1 MSDISGVYCIELR
14 FFTSTMLP
22 SALFSQAAIHIL
34 DTGVFIVLPHCM
46 ALLFGHD
53 AMLSSKALCV
63 QRAYLYEM
71 VELTGDFSE
80 ILTLLKDNP
89 RGMSVTE
96 IADAAH
102 INRNTIARYM
112 DNLLMA
118 GRVEMRMFG
127 KAKVF
132 FLSKR
137 VPVSAMLNLS
147 SEMVLL
153 TDSDLTVIQANEAV
167 CSFLSCAENE
177 LVGLPIYEG
186 RGCTLCGE
194 ILTEQ
199 IRTALR
205 GETVR
210 GELRLFKDGE
220 EKTLDQRLYPLVLPD
235 GKPGVTIILD
245 DISERVRAE
254 TALEQSEAMFRR
266 LVETVSDVIWSVDE
280 NAVIQYISPQIES
293 LLGYNPAE
301 MVGKQFSDFM
311 PDGAGKRFTWGILS
325 EISKDNGFSLTQFPL
340 LTRDGEKIYCDFTGT
355 PVVLEEDNSIF
366 LGYNGALSD
375 VSEHRIAEQSAKRWK
390 LFLDAVID
398 NIPGLITV
406 SDLNTHQFYYVN
418 RAAEIFLK
426 KGKPEFMQ
434 TTLMELLA
442 KAGSDEL
449 LETVRTAAS
458 FHQTMQIKETVI
470 TVGGEE
476 KHLSVQVIPM
486 TLSVDREYLILIAED
501 ITEEARDRKRQECLR
516 EFLLTLDG
524 ITAVS
529 DLWSPVLS
537 LLPKI
542 SGFEAAA
549 VYQRSIFDDYLLFR
563 QEGGRFVPSVEI
575 DSIADRIIRKG
586 ETAFFDKH
594 RMDLFPEGT
603 IPLMSAAR
611 ALVVIPVVFR
621 GTAVAC
627 IVLGS
632 SSPLSPDSAL
642 QSILESAAFQI
653 STTASRCF
661 VQEELMRERD
671 RTRKYIELAGVF
683 LAAVSRDGT
692 IEMINRHGA
701 EILGYREEDLVGKN
715 WFETVV
721 PESVRKSRLLAFQQM
736 VSSVGTDDF
745 AQYKGEVLCADG
757 TEKEIFWRSSI
768 LREECGAVSGIVTS
782 GELI

>member
-1 MSDISGVYCIELR
+1 
-14 FFTSTMLP
+14 
-22 SALFSQAAIHIL
+22 
-34 DTGVFIVLPHCM
+34 
-46 ALLFGHD
+46 
-53 AMLSSKALCV
+53 
-63 QRAYLYEM
+63 M
-71 VELTGDFSE
+71 VELTGDFSD

-153 TDSDLTVIQANEAV
+153 TDSDLNVIQANEAV
-167 CSFLSCAENE
+167 FSFLSCSEDE
-177 LVGLPIYEG
+177 LVGHPIYEG

-199 IRTALR
+199 IRTALQ

-245 DISERVRAE
+245 DITERVKTE
-254 TALEQSEAMFRR
+254 TALEQSESMFRR

-280 NAVIQYISPQIES
+280 NSRIQYISPLIEA
-293 LLGYNPAE
+293 LLGYHPDE
-301 MVGKQFSDFM
+301 MTGKLFSDFM
-311 PDGAGKRFTWGILS
+311 PEGAGCRFAWGVLS
-325 EISKDNGFSLTQFPL
+325 EISKENGFTLIQFPL
-340 LTRDGEKIYCDFTGT
+340 LTKDGHKIYCDFTGT
-355 PVVLEEDNSIF
+355 PIVLEEDIEIF
-366 LGYNGALSD
+366 LGYNGALRD
-375 VSEHRIAEQSAKRWK
+375 VSDQRQAEQSAKRWK
-390 LFLDAVID
+390 SFLDAVID

-418 RAAEIFLK
+418 HAAAAFLRR
-426 KGKPEFMQ
+426 GKQEFMQ
-434 TTLMELLA
+434 IKLPELLVECGA
-442 KAGSDEL
+442 DEL
-449 LETVRTAAS
+449 LDTLETAVS
-458 FHQTMQIKETVI
+458 FKQTVNVKETVI
-470 TVGGEE
+470 TVGGEQ
-476 KHLSVQVIPM
+476 KHLSMQMIPM

-501 ITEEARDRKRQECLR
+501 ITEEVHDRTRQEHLR
-516 EFLLTLDG
+516 EFLSTLDG

-529 DLWSPVLS
+529 DIWEPVLN

-563 QEGGRFVPSVEI
+563 QEGGRFVPSVEP

-586 ETAFFDKH
+586 EPAVFDKH

-603 IPLMSAAR
+603 IPLMSDAR
-611 ALVVIPVVFR
+611 ALVLMPVVFR
-621 GTAVAC
+621 GRTVAC
-627 IVLGS
+627 VVLGS
-632 SSPLSPDSAL
+632 SSPQCPDASL
-642 QSILESAAFQI
+642 QSILEASAFQI

-661 VQEELMRERD
+661 VQDELMRERD

-692 IEMINRHGA
+692 IEMINHHGA
-701 EILGYREEDLVGKN
+701 EILGYCEEDLIGKN

-721 PESVRKSRLLAFQQM
+721 PESVRESRLLAFQQM
-736 VSSVGTDDF
+736 VSSVTTEDF
-745 AQYKGEVLCADG
+745 AQYKGAVLCADG
-757 TEKEIFWRSSI
+757 TEKEILWKSSI

-782 GELI
+782 GELIQQKPSIS

>member
-1 MSDISGVYCIELR
+1 
-14 FFTSTMLP
+14 
-22 SALFSQAAIHIL
+22 
-34 DTGVFIVLPHCM
+34 
-46 ALLFGHD
+46 
-53 AMLSSKALCV
+53 
-63 QRAYLYEM
+63 M
-71 VELTGDFSE
+71 VELTGDFSD

-153 TDSDLTVIQANEAV
+153 TDSDLNVIQANEAV
-167 CSFLSCAENE
+167 FSFLSCSEDE
-177 LVGLPIYEG
+177 LVGHPIYEG

-199 IRTALR
+199 IRTALQ

-245 DISERVRAE
+245 DITERVKTE
-254 TALEQSEAMFRR
+254 TALEQSESMFRR

-280 NAVIQYISPQIES
+280 NSRIQYISPQIEA
-293 LLGYNPAE
+293 LLGYHPDE
-301 MVGKQFSDFM
+301 MTGKLFSDFM
-311 PDGAGKRFTWGILS
+311 PEGAGCRFAWGVLS
-325 EISKDNGFSLTQFPL
+325 EISKENGFTLIQFPL
-340 LTRDGEKIYCDFTGT
+340 LTKDGHKIYCDFTGT
-355 PVVLEEDNSIF
+355 PIVLEEDREIF
-366 LGYNGALSD
+366 LGYNGALRD
-375 VSEHRIAEQSAKRWK
+375 VSDQRQAEQSAKRWK
-390 LFLDAVID
+390 SFLDAVID

-418 RAAEIFLK
+418 HAAAAFLRR
-426 KGKPEFMQ
+426 GKQEFMQ
-434 TTLMELLA
+434 IKLPELLVECGA
-442 KAGSDEL
+442 DKL
-449 LETVRTAAS
+449 LDTVETAVS
-458 FHQTMQIKETVI
+458 FKQTVNVKETVI
-470 TVGGEE
+470 TVGGEQ
-476 KHLSVQVIPM
+476 KHLSMQMIPM

-501 ITEEARDRKRQECLR
+501 ITEEVHDRTRQEYLR
-516 EFLLTLDG
+516 EFLSTLDG

-529 DLWSPVLS
+529 DIWEPVLN

-563 QEGGRFVPSVEI
+563 QEGGRFVPSVEP

-586 ETAFFDKH
+586 EPAVFDKH

-603 IPLMSAAR
+603 IPLMSDAR
-611 ALVVIPVVFR
+611 ALVLMPVVFR
-621 GTAVAC
+621 GRTVAC
-627 IVLGS
+627 VVLGS
-632 SSPLSPDSAL
+632 SSPQCPDASL
-642 QSILESAAFQI
+642 QSILEASAFQI

-661 VQEELMRERD
+661 VQDELMRERD

-692 IEMINRHGA
+692 IEMINHHGA
-701 EILGYREEDLVGKN
+701 EILGYCEEDLIGKN

-721 PESVRKSRLLAFQQM
+721 PESVRESRLLAFQQM
-736 VSSVGTDDF
+736 VSSVTTEDF
-745 AQYKGEVLCADG
+745 AQYKGAVLCADG
-757 TEKEIFWRSSI
+757 TEKEILWKSSI

-782 GELI
+782 GELIQQKPSIS

>member
-1 MSDISGVYCIELR
+1 
-14 FFTSTMLP
+14 
-22 SALFSQAAIHIL
+22 
-34 DTGVFIVLPHCM
+34 
-46 ALLFGHD
+46 
-53 AMLSSKALCV
+53 
-63 QRAYLYEM
+63 M
-71 VELTGDFSE
+71 VELTGDFSD

-147 SEMVLL
+147 SDMVLL
-153 TDSDLTVIQANEAV
+153 TDSDLNVIQANEAV
-167 CSFLSCAENE
+167 FSFLSCSEDE
-177 LVGLPIYEG
+177 LVGHPIYEG

-199 IRTALR
+199 IRTALQ

-245 DISERVRAE
+245 DITERVKTE
-254 TALEQSEAMFRR
+254 TALEQSESMFRR

-280 NAVIQYISPQIES
+280 NSRIQYISPQIEA
-293 LLGYNPAE
+293 LLGYHPDE
-301 MVGKQFSDFM
+301 MTGKLFSDFM
-311 PDGAGKRFTWGILS
+311 PEGAGCRFAWGVLS
-325 EISKDNGFSLTQFPL
+325 EISKENGFTLIQFPL
-340 LTRDGEKIYCDFTGT
+340 LTKDGHKIYCDFTGT
-355 PVVLEEDNSIF
+355 PIVLEEDIEIF
-366 LGYNGALSD
+366 LGYNGALRD
-375 VSEHRIAEQSAKRWK
+375 VSDQRQAEQSAKRWK
-390 LFLDAVID
+390 SFLDAVID

-418 RAAEIFLK
+418 HAAAAFLRR
-426 KGKPEFMQ
+426 GKQEFMQ
-434 TTLMELLA
+434 IKLPELLVECGA
-442 KAGSDEL
+442 DEL
-449 LETVRTAAS
+449 LDTLETAVS
-458 FHQTMQIKETVI
+458 FKQTVNVKETVI
-470 TVGGEE
+470 TVGGEQ
-476 KHLSVQVIPM
+476 KHLSMQMIPM

-501 ITEEARDRKRQECLR
+501 ITEEVHDRTRQEYLR
-516 EFLLTLDG
+516 EFLSTLDG

-529 DLWSPVLS
+529 DIWEPVLN

-563 QEGGRFVPSVEI
+563 QEGGRFVPSVEP

-586 ETAFFDKH
+586 EPAVFDKH

-603 IPLMSAAR
+603 IPLMSDAR
-611 ALVVIPVVFR
+611 ALVLMPVVFR
-621 GTAVAC
+621 GRAVAC
-627 IVLGS
+627 VVLGS
-632 SSPLSPDSAL
+632 SSPQCPDASL
-642 QSILESAAFQI
+642 QSILEASAFQI

-661 VQEELMRERD
+661 VQDELMRERD

-692 IEMINRHGA
+692 IEMINHHGA
-701 EILGYREEDLVGKN
+701 EILGYCEEDLIGKN

-721 PESVRKSRLLAFQQM
+721 PESVRESRLLAFQQM
-736 VSSVGTDDF
+736 VSSVTTEDF
-745 AQYKGEVLCADG
+745 AQYKGAVLCADG
-757 TEKEIFWRSSI
+757 TEKEILWKSSI

-782 GELI
+782 GELIQQKPSIS

>member
-1 MSDISGVYCIELR
+1 
-14 FFTSTMLP
+14 
-22 SALFSQAAIHIL
+22 
-34 DTGVFIVLPHCM
+34 
-46 ALLFGHD
+46 
-53 AMLSSKALCV
+53 
-63 QRAYLYEM
+63 M
-71 VELTGDFSE
+71 VELTGDFSD

-153 TDSDLTVIQANEAV
+153 TDSDLNVIQANEAV
-167 CSFLSCAENE
+167 FSFLSCSEDE
-177 LVGLPIYEG
+177 LVGHPIYEG

-199 IRTALR
+199 IRTALQ

-245 DISERVRAE
+245 DITERVKTE
-254 TALEQSEAMFRR
+254 TALEQSESMFRR

-280 NAVIQYISPQIES
+280 NSRIQYISPQIEA
-293 LLGYNPAE
+293 LLGYHPDE
-301 MVGKQFSDFM
+301 MTGKLFSDFM
-311 PDGAGKRFTWGILS
+311 PEGAGCRFAWGVLS
-325 EISKDNGFSLTQFPL
+325 EISKENGFTLIQFPL
-340 LTRDGEKIYCDFTGT
+340 LTKDGHKIYCDFTGT
-355 PVVLEEDNSIF
+355 PIVLEEDREIF
-366 LGYNGALSD
+366 LGYNGALRD
-375 VSEHRIAEQSAKRWK
+375 VSDQRQAEQSAKRWK
-390 LFLDAVID
+390 SFLDAVID

-418 RAAEIFLK
+418 HAAAAFLRR
-426 KGKPEFMQ
+426 GKQEFMQ
-434 TTLMELLA
+434 IKLPELLVECGA
-442 KAGSDEL
+442 DKL
-449 LETVRTAAS
+449 LDTVETAVS
-458 FHQTMQIKETVI
+458 FKQTVNVKETVI
-470 TVGGEE
+470 TVGGEQ
-476 KHLSVQVIPM
+476 KHLSMQMIPM

-501 ITEEARDRKRQECLR
+501 ITEEVHDRTRQEYLR
-516 EFLLTLDG
+516 EFLSTLDG

-529 DLWSPVLS
+529 DIWEPVLN

-549 VYQRSIFDDYLLFR
+549 IYQRSIFDDYLLFR
-563 QEGGRFVPSVEI
+563 QEGGRFVPSVEP

-586 ETAFFDKH
+586 EPAVFDKH

-603 IPLMSAAR
+603 IPLMSDAR
-611 ALVVIPVVFR
+611 ALVLMPVVFR
-621 GTAVAC
+621 GRTVAC
-627 IVLGS
+627 VVLGS
-632 SSPLSPDSAL
+632 SSPQCPDASL
-642 QSILESAAFQI
+642 QSILEASAFQI

-661 VQEELMRERD
+661 VQDELMRERD

-692 IEMINRHGA
+692 IEMINHHGA
-701 EILGYREEDLVGKN
+701 EILGYCEEDLIGKN

-721 PESVRKSRLLAFQQM
+721 PESVRESRLLAFQQM
-736 VSSVGTDDF
+736 VSSVTTEDF
-745 AQYKGEVLCADG
+745 AQYKGAVLCADG
-757 TEKEIFWRSSI
+757 TEKEILWKSSI

-782 GELI
+782 GELIQQKPSIS

>member
-1 MSDISGVYCIELR
+1 
-14 FFTSTMLP
+14 
-22 SALFSQAAIHIL
+22 
-34 DTGVFIVLPHCM
+34 
-46 ALLFGHD
+46 
-53 AMLSSKALCV
+53 
-63 QRAYLYEM
+63 M
-71 VELTGDFSE
+71 VELTGDFSD

-153 TDSDLTVIQANEAV
+153 TDSDLNVIQANEAV
-167 CSFLSCAENE
+167 FSFLSCSEDE
-177 LVGLPIYEG
+177 LVGHPIYEG

-199 IRTALR
+199 IRTALQ

-245 DISERVRAE
+245 DITERVKTE
-254 TALEQSEAMFRR
+254 TALEQSESMFRR

-280 NAVIQYISPQIES
+280 NSRIQYISPQIEA
-293 LLGYNPAE
+293 LLGYHPDE
-301 MVGKQFSDFM
+301 MTGKLFSDFM
-311 PDGAGKRFTWGILS
+311 PEGAGCRFAWSVLS
-325 EISKDNGFSLTQFPL
+325 EISKENGFTLIQFPL
-340 LTRDGEKIYCDFTGT
+340 LTKDGHKIYCDFTGT
-355 PVVLEEDNSIF
+355 PIVLEEDREIF
-366 LGYNGALSD
+366 LGYNGALRD
-375 VSEHRIAEQSAKRWK
+375 VSDQRQAEQSAKRWK
-390 LFLDAVID
+390 SFLDAVID

-418 RAAEIFLK
+418 HAAAAFLRR
-426 KGKPEFMQ
+426 GKQEFMQ
-434 TTLMELLA
+434 IKLPGLLVECGA
-442 KAGSDEL
+442 DEL
-449 LETVRTAAS
+449 LDTLETAVS
-458 FHQTMQIKETVI
+458 FKQTVNVKETVI
-470 TVGGEE
+470 TVGGEQ
-476 KHLSVQVIPM
+476 KHLSMQMIPM

-501 ITEEARDRKRQECLR
+501 ITEEVHDRTRQEYLR
-516 EFLLTLDG
+516 EFLSTLDG

-529 DLWSPVLS
+529 DIWEPVLN

-563 QEGGRFVPSVEI
+563 QEGGRFVPSVEP

-586 ETAFFDKH
+586 EPAVFDKH

-603 IPLMSAAR
+603 IPLMSDAR
-611 ALVVIPVVFR
+611 ALVLMPVVFR
-621 GTAVAC
+621 GRTVAC
-627 IVLGS
+627 VVLGS
-632 SSPLSPDSAL
+632 SSPQCPDASL
-642 QSILESAAFQI
+642 QSILEASAFQI

-661 VQEELMRERD
+661 VQDELMRERD

-692 IEMINRHGA
+692 IEMINHHGA
-701 EILGYREEDLVGKN
+701 EILGYCEEDLIGKN

-721 PESVRKSRLLAFQQM
+721 PESVRESRLLAFQQM
-736 VSSVGTDDF
+736 VSSVTTEDF
-745 AQYKGEVLCADG
+745 AQYKGAVLCADG
-757 TEKEIFWRSSI
+757 TEKEILWKSSI

-782 GELI
+782 GELIQQKPSIS

>member
-1 MSDISGVYCIELR
+1 
-14 FFTSTMLP
+14 
-22 SALFSQAAIHIL
+22 
-34 DTGVFIVLPHCM
+34 
-46 ALLFGHD
+46 
-53 AMLSSKALCV
+53 
-63 QRAYLYEM
+63 M
-71 VELTGDFSE
+71 VELTGDFSD

-153 TDSDLTVIQANEAV
+153 TDSDLNVIQANEAV
-167 CSFLSCAENE
+167 FSFLSCSEDE
-177 LVGLPIYEG
+177 LVGHPIYEG

-199 IRTALR
+199 IRTALQ

-245 DISERVRAE
+245 DITERVKTE
-254 TALEQSEAMFRR
+254 TALEQSESMFRR
-266 LVETVSDVIWSVDE
+266 LVETVSDVIWSIDE
-280 NAVIQYISPQIES
+280 NSRIQYISPQIEA
-293 LLGYNPAE
+293 LLGYHPDE
-301 MVGKQFSDFM
+301 MTGKLFSDFM
-311 PDGAGKRFTWGILS
+311 PEGAGCRFAWGVLS
-325 EISKDNGFSLTQFPL
+325 EISKENGFTLIQFPL
-340 LTRDGEKIYCDFTGT
+340 LTKDGHKIYCDFTGT
-355 PVVLEEDNSIF
+355 PIVLEEDIEIF
-366 LGYNGALSD
+366 LGYNGALRD
-375 VSEHRIAEQSAKRWK
+375 VSDQRQAEQSAKRWK
-390 LFLDAVID
+390 SFLDAVID

-418 RAAEIFLK
+418 HAAAAFLRR
-426 KGKPEFMQ
+426 GKQEFMQ
-434 TTLMELLA
+434 IKLPELLVECGA
-442 KAGSDEL
+442 DEL
-449 LETVRTAAS
+449 LDTLETAVS
-458 FHQTMQIKETVI
+458 FKQTVNVKETVI
-470 TVGGEE
+470 TVGGEQ
-476 KHLSVQVIPM
+476 KHLSMQMIPM

-501 ITEEARDRKRQECLR
+501 ITEEVHDRTRQEYLR
-516 EFLLTLDG
+516 EFLSTLDG

-529 DLWSPVLS
+529 DIWEPVLN

-563 QEGGRFVPSVEI
+563 QEGGRFVPSVEP

-586 ETAFFDKH
+586 EPAVFDKH

-603 IPLMSAAR
+603 IPLMNDAR
-611 ALVVIPVVFR
+611 ALVLMPVVFR
-621 GTAVAC
+621 GRTVAC
-627 IVLGS
+627 VVLGS
-632 SSPLSPDSAL
+632 SSPQCPDASL
-642 QSILESAAFQI
+642 QSILEASAFQI

-661 VQEELMRERD
+661 VQDELMRERD

-692 IEMINRHGA
+692 IEMINHHGA
-701 EILGYREEDLVGKN
+701 EILGYCEEDLIGKN

-721 PESVRKSRLLAFQQM
+721 PESVRESRLLAFQQM
-736 VSSVGTDDF
+736 VSSVTTEDF
-745 AQYKGEVLCADG
+745 AQYKGAVLCADG
-757 TEKEIFWRSSI
+757 TEKEILWKSSI

-782 GELI
+782 GELIQQKPSIS

>member
-1 MSDISGVYCIELR
+1 
-14 FFTSTMLP
+14 
-22 SALFSQAAIHIL
+22 
-34 DTGVFIVLPHCM
+34 
-46 ALLFGHD
+46 
-53 AMLSSKALCV
+53 
-63 QRAYLYEM
+63 M
-71 VELTGDFSE
+71 VELTGDFSD

-153 TDSDLTVIQANEAV
+153 TDSDLNVIQANEAV
-167 CSFLSCAENE
+167 FSFLSCSEDE
-177 LVGLPIYEG
+177 LVGHPIYEG

-199 IRTALR
+199 IRTALQ

-245 DISERVRAE
+245 DITERVKTE
-254 TALEQSEAMFRR
+254 TALEQSESMFRR

-280 NAVIQYISPQIES
+280 NSRIQYISPQIEA
-293 LLGYNPAE
+293 LLGYHPDE
-301 MVGKQFSDFM
+301 MTGKLFSDFM
-311 PDGAGKRFTWGILS
+311 PEGAGCRFAWGVLS
-325 EISKDNGFSLTQFPL
+325 EISKENGFTLIQFPL
-340 LTRDGEKIYCDFTGT
+340 LTKDGHKIYCDFTGT
-355 PVVLEEDNSIF
+355 PIVLEEDREIF
-366 LGYNGALSD
+366 LGYNGALRD
-375 VSEHRIAEQSAKRWK
+375 VSDQRQAEQSAKRWK
-390 LFLDAVID
+390 SFLDAVID

-418 RAAEIFLK
+418 HAAAAFLRR
-426 KGKPEFMQ
+426 GKQEFMQ
-434 TTLMELLA
+434 IKLPELLVECGA
-442 KAGSDEL
+442 DEL
-449 LETVRTAAS
+449 LDTLETAVS
-458 FHQTMQIKETVI
+458 FKQTVNVKETVI
-470 TVGGEE
+470 TVGGEQ
-476 KHLSVQVIPM
+476 KHLSMQMIPM

-501 ITEEARDRKRQECLR
+501 ITEEVHDRTRQEYLR
-516 EFLLTLDG
+516 EFLSTLDG

-529 DLWSPVLS
+529 DIWEPVLN

-563 QEGGRFVPSVEI
+563 QEGGRFVPSVEP

-586 ETAFFDKH
+586 EPAVFDKH

-603 IPLMSAAR
+603 IPLMSDAR
-611 ALVVIPVVFR
+611 ALVLMPVVFR
-621 GTAVAC
+621 GRTVAC
-627 IVLGS
+627 VVLGS
-632 SSPLSPDSAL
+632 SSPQCPDASL
-642 QSILESAAFQI
+642 QSILEASAFQI

-661 VQEELMRERD
+661 VQDELMRERD

-692 IEMINRHGA
+692 IEMINHHGA
-701 EILGYREEDLVGKN
+701 EILGYREEDLIGKN

-721 PESVRKSRLLAFQQM
+721 PESVRESRLLAFQQM
-736 VSSVGTDDF
+736 VSSVTTEDF
-745 AQYKGEVLCADG
+745 AQYKGAVLCADG
-757 TEKEIFWRSSI
+757 TEKEILWKSSI

-782 GELI
+782 GELIQQKPSIS

>member
-1 MSDISGVYCIELR
+1 
-14 FFTSTMLP
+14 
-22 SALFSQAAIHIL
+22 
-34 DTGVFIVLPHCM
+34 
-46 ALLFGHD
+46 
-53 AMLSSKALCV
+53 
-63 QRAYLYEM
+63 M
-71 VELTGDFSE
+71 VELTGDFSD

-153 TDSDLTVIQANEAV
+153 TDSELNVIQANEAV
-167 CSFLSCAENE
+167 FSFLSCSEDE
-177 LVGLPIYEG
+177 LVGHPIYEG

-199 IRTALR
+199 IRTALQ

-245 DISERVRAE
+245 DITERVKTE
-254 TALEQSEAMFRR
+254 TALEQSESMFRR

-280 NAVIQYISPQIES
+280 NSRIQYISPQIEA
-293 LLGYNPAE
+293 LLGYHPDE
-301 MVGKQFSDFM
+301 MTGKPFSDFM
-311 PDGAGKRFTWGILS
+311 PEGAGCRFAWGVLS
-325 EISKDNGFSLTQFPL
+325 EISKENGFTLIQFPL
-340 LTRDGEKIYCDFTGT
+340 LTKDGHKIYCDFTGT
-355 PVVLEEDNSIF
+355 PIVLEEDREIF
-366 LGYNGALSD
+366 LGYNGALRD
-375 VSEHRIAEQSAKRWK
+375 VSDQRQAEQSAKRWK
-390 LFLDAVID
+390 SFLDAVID

-418 RAAEIFLK
+418 HAAAAFLRR
-426 KGKPEFMQ
+426 GKQEFMQ
-434 TTLMELLA
+434 IKLPELLVECGA
-442 KAGSDEL
+442 DEL
-449 LETVRTAAS
+449 LDTLETAVS
-458 FHQTMQIKETVI
+458 FKQTVNVKETVI
-470 TVGGEE
+470 TVGGEQ
-476 KHLSVQVIPM
+476 KHLSMQMIPM

-501 ITEEARDRKRQECLR
+501 ITEEVHDRTRQEYLR
-516 EFLLTLDG
+516 EFLSTLDG

-529 DLWSPVLS
+529 DIWEPVLN

-563 QEGGRFVPSVEI
+563 QEGGRFVPSVEP

-586 ETAFFDKH
+586 EPAVFDKH

-603 IPLMSAAR
+603 IPLMSDAR
-611 ALVVIPVVFR
+611 ALVLMPVVFR
-621 GTAVAC
+621 GRTVAC
-627 IVLGS
+627 VVLGS
-632 SSPLSPDSAL
+632 SSPQCPDASL
-642 QSILESAAFQI
+642 QSILEASAFQI

-661 VQEELMRERD
+661 VQDELMRERD

-692 IEMINRHGA
+692 IEMINHHGA
-701 EILGYREEDLVGKN
+701 EILGYCEEDLIGKN

-721 PESVRKSRLLAFQQM
+721 PESVRESRLLAFQQM
-736 VSSVGTDDF
+736 VSSVTTEDF
-745 AQYKGEVLCADG
+745 AQYKGAVLCADG
-757 TEKEIFWRSSI
+757 TEKEILWKSSI

-782 GELI
+782 GELIQQKPSIS

>member
-1 MSDISGVYCIELR
+1 
-14 FFTSTMLP
+14 
-22 SALFSQAAIHIL
+22 
-34 DTGVFIVLPHCM
+34 
-46 ALLFGHD
+46 
-53 AMLSSKALCV
+53 
-63 QRAYLYEM
+63 M
-71 VELTGDFSE
+71 VELTGDFSD

-153 TDSDLTVIQANEAV
+153 TDSDLNVIQANEAV
-167 CSFLSCAENE
+167 FSFLSCSEDE
-177 LVGLPIYEG
+177 LVGHPIYEG

-199 IRTALR
+199 IRTALQ

-245 DISERVRAE
+245 DITERVKTE
-254 TALEQSEAMFRR
+254 TALEQSESMFRR

-280 NAVIQYISPQIES
+280 NSRIQYISPQIEA
-293 LLGYNPAE
+293 LLGYHPDE
-301 MVGKQFSDFM
+301 MTGKLFSDFM
-311 PDGAGKRFTWGILS
+311 PEGAGCRFAWGVLS
-325 EISKDNGFSLTQFPL
+325 EISKENGFTLIQFPL
-340 LTRDGEKIYCDFTGT
+340 LTKDGHKIYCDFTGT
-355 PVVLEEDNSIF
+355 PIVLEEDREIF
-366 LGYNGALSD
+366 LGYNGALRD
-375 VSEHRIAEQSAKRWK
+375 VSDQRQAEQSAKRWK
-390 LFLDAVID
+390 SFLDAVID

-418 RAAEIFLK
+418 HAAAAFLRR
-426 KGKPEFMQ
+426 GKQEFMQ
-434 TTLMELLA
+434 IKLPELLVECGA
-442 KAGSDEL
+442 DEL
-449 LETVRTAAS
+449 LDTLETAVS
-458 FHQTMQIKETVI
+458 FKQTVNVKETVI
-470 TVGGEE
+470 TVGGEQ
-476 KHLSVQVIPM
+476 KHLSMQMIPM

-501 ITEEARDRKRQECLR
+501 ITEEVHDRTRQEYLR
-516 EFLLTLDG
+516 EFLSTLDG

-529 DLWSPVLS
+529 DIWEPVLN

-563 QEGGRFVPSVEI
+563 QEGGRFVPSVEP

-586 ETAFFDKH
+586 EPAVFDKH
-594 RMDLFPEGT
+594 RMDLFPEST
-603 IPLMSAAR
+603 IPLMSDAR
-611 ALVVIPVVFR
+611 ALVLMPVVFR
-621 GTAVAC
+621 GRTVAC
-627 IVLGS
+627 VVLGS
-632 SSPLSPDSAL
+632 SSPQCPDASL
-642 QSILESAAFQI
+642 QSILEASAFQI

-661 VQEELMRERD
+661 VQDELMRERD

-692 IEMINRHGA
+692 IEMINHHGA
-701 EILGYREEDLVGKN
+701 EILGYCEEDLIGKN

-721 PESVRKSRLLAFQQM
+721 PESVRESRLLAFQQM
-736 VSSVGTDDF
+736 VSSVTTEDF
-745 AQYKGEVLCADG
+745 AQYKGAVLCADG
-757 TEKEIFWRSSI
+757 TEKEILWKSSI

-782 GELI
+782 GELIQQKPSIS

>member
-1 MSDISGVYCIELR
+1 
-14 FFTSTMLP
+14 
-22 SALFSQAAIHIL
+22 
-34 DTGVFIVLPHCM
+34 
-46 ALLFGHD
+46 
-53 AMLSSKALCV
+53 
-63 QRAYLYEM
+63 M
-71 VELTGDFSE
+71 VELTGDFSD

-153 TDSDLTVIQANEAV
+153 TDSDLNVIQANEAV
-167 CSFLSCAENE
+167 FSFLSCSEDE
-177 LVGLPIYEG
+177 LVGHPIYEG

-199 IRTALR
+199 IRTALQ

-245 DISERVRAE
+245 DITERVKTE
-254 TALEQSEAMFRR
+254 TALEQSESMFRR

-280 NAVIQYISPQIES
+280 NSRIQYISPQIEA
-293 LLGYNPAE
+293 LLGYHPDE
-301 MVGKQFSDFM
+301 MTGKLFSDFM
-311 PDGAGKRFTWGILS
+311 PEGAGCRFAWGVLS
-325 EISKDNGFSLTQFPL
+325 EISKENGFTLIQFPL
-340 LTRDGEKIYCDFTGT
+340 LTKDGHKIYCDFTGT
-355 PVVLEEDNSIF
+355 PIVLEEDREIF
-366 LGYNGALSD
+366 LGYNGALRD
-375 VSEHRIAEQSAKRWK
+375 VSDQRQAEQSAKRWK
-390 LFLDAVID
+390 SFLDAVID

-418 RAAEIFLK
+418 HAAAAFLRR
-426 KGKPEFMQ
+426 GKQEFMQ
-434 TTLMELLA
+434 IKLPELLVECGA
-442 KAGSDEL
+442 DEL
-449 LETVRTAAS
+449 LDTLETAVS
-458 FHQTMQIKETVI
+458 FKQTVNVKETVI
-470 TVGGEE
+470 TVGGEQ
-476 KHLSVQVIPM
+476 KHLSMQMIPM

-501 ITEEARDRKRQECLR
+501 ITEEVHDRTRQEYLR
-516 EFLLTLDG
+516 EFLSTLDG

-529 DLWSPVLS
+529 DIWEPVLN

-563 QEGGRFVPSVEI
+563 QEGGRFVPSVEP

-586 ETAFFDKH
+586 EPAVFDKH

-603 IPLMSAAR
+603 IPLMSDAR
-611 ALVVIPVVFR
+611 ALVLMPVVFR
-621 GTAVAC
+621 GRTVAC
-627 IVLGS
+627 VVLGS
-632 SSPLSPDSAL
+632 SSPQCPDASL
-642 QSILESAAFQI
+642 QSILEASAFQI

-661 VQEELMRERD
+661 VQDELMRERD

-692 IEMINRHGA
+692 IEMINHHGA
-701 EILGYREEDLVGKN
+701 EILGYCEEDLIGKN

-721 PESVRKSRLLAFQQM
+721 PESVRESRLLAFQQM
-736 VSSVGTDDF
+736 VSSVTTEDF
-745 AQYKGEVLCADG
+745 AQYKGAVLCADG
-757 TEKEIFWRSSI
+757 TEKEILWKSSI

-782 GELI
+782 GELIQQKPSIS

>member
-1 MSDISGVYCIELR
+1 
-14 FFTSTMLP
+14 
-22 SALFSQAAIHIL
+22 
-34 DTGVFIVLPHCM
+34 
-46 ALLFGHD
+46 
-53 AMLSSKALCV
+53 
-63 QRAYLYEM
+63 M
-71 VELTGDFSE
+71 VELTGDFSD

-153 TDSDLTVIQANEAV
+153 TDSDLNVIQANEAV
-167 CSFLSCAENE
+167 FSFLSCSEDE
-177 LVGLPIYEG
+177 LVGHPIYEG

-199 IRTALR
+199 IRTALQ

-245 DISERVRAE
+245 DITERVKTE
-254 TALEQSEAMFRR
+254 TALEQSESMFRR

-280 NAVIQYISPQIES
+280 NSRIQYISPQIEA
-293 LLGYNPAE
+293 LLGYHPDE
-301 MVGKQFSDFM
+301 MTGKLFSDFM
-311 PDGAGKRFTWGILS
+311 PEGAGCRFAWGVLS
-325 EISKDNGFSLTQFPL
+325 EISKENGFTLIQFPL
-340 LTRDGEKIYCDFTGT
+340 LTKDRHKIYCDFTGT
-355 PVVLEEDNSIF
+355 PIVLEEDREIF
-366 LGYNGALSD
+366 LGYNGALRD
-375 VSEHRIAEQSAKRWK
+375 VSDQRQAEQSAKRWK
-390 LFLDAVID
+390 SFLDAVID

-418 RAAEIFLK
+418 HAAAAFLRR
-426 KGKPEFMQ
+426 GKQEFMQ
-434 TTLMELLA
+434 IKLPELLVECGA
-442 KAGSDEL
+442 DEL
-449 LETVRTAAS
+449 LDTLETAVS
-458 FHQTMQIKETVI
+458 FKQTVNVKETVI
-470 TVGGEE
+470 TVGGEQ
-476 KHLSVQVIPM
+476 KHLSMQMIPM

-501 ITEEARDRKRQECLR
+501 ITEEVHDRTRQEYLR
-516 EFLLTLDG
+516 EFLSTLDG

-529 DLWSPVLS
+529 DIWEPVLN

-549 VYQRSIFDDYLLFR
+549 IYQRSIFDDYLLFR
-563 QEGGRFVPSVEI
+563 QEGGRFVPSVEP

-586 ETAFFDKH
+586 EPAVFDKH

-603 IPLMSAAR
+603 IPLMSDAR
-611 ALVVIPVVFR
+611 ALVLMPVVFR
-621 GTAVAC
+621 GRTVAC
-627 IVLGS
+627 VVLGS
-632 SSPLSPDSAL
+632 SSPQCPDASL
-642 QSILESAAFQI
+642 QSILEASAFQI

-661 VQEELMRERD
+661 VQDELMRERD

-692 IEMINRHGA
+692 IEMINHHGA
-701 EILGYREEDLVGKN
+701 EILGYCEEDLIGKN

-721 PESVRKSRLLAFQQM
+721 PESVRESRLLAFQQM
-736 VSSVGTDDF
+736 VSSVTTEDF
-745 AQYKGEVLCADG
+745 AQYKGAVLCADG
-757 TEKEIFWRSSI
+757 TEKEILWKSSI

-782 GELI
+782 GELIQQKPSIS

>member
-1 MSDISGVYCIELR
+1 
-14 FFTSTMLP
+14 
-22 SALFSQAAIHIL
+22 
-34 DTGVFIVLPHCM
+34 
-46 ALLFGHD
+46 
-53 AMLSSKALCV
+53 
-63 QRAYLYEM
+63 M
-71 VELTGDFSE
+71 VELTGDFSD

-153 TDSDLTVIQANEAV
+153 TDSDLNVIQANEAV
-167 CSFLSCAENE
+167 FSFLSCSEDE
-177 LVGLPIYEG
+177 LVGHPIYEG

-199 IRTALR
+199 IRTALQ

-245 DISERVRAE
+245 DITERVKTE
-254 TALEQSEAMFRR
+254 TALEQSESMFRR

-280 NAVIQYISPQIES
+280 NSRIQYISPQIEA
-293 LLGYNPAE
+293 LLGYHPDE
-301 MVGKQFSDFM
+301 MTGKLFSDFM
-311 PDGAGKRFTWGILS
+311 PEGAGCRFAWGVLS
-325 EISKDNGFSLTQFPL
+325 EISKENGFTLIQFPL
-340 LTRDGEKIYCDFTGT
+340 LTKDGHKIYCDFTGT
-355 PVVLEEDNSIF
+355 PIVLEEDIEIF
-366 LGYNGALSD
+366 LGYNGALRD
-375 VSEHRIAEQSAKRWK
+375 VSDQRQAEQSAKRWK
-390 LFLDAVID
+390 SFLDAVID

-418 RAAEIFLK
+418 HAAAAFLRR
-426 KGKPEFMQ
+426 GKQEFMQ
-434 TTLMELLA
+434 IKLPELLVECGA
-442 KAGSDEL
+442 DEL
-449 LETVRTAAS
+449 LDTLETAVS
-458 FHQTMQIKETVI
+458 FKQTVNVKETVI
-470 TVGGEE
+470 TVGGEQ
-476 KHLSVQVIPM
+476 KHLSMQMIPM

-501 ITEEARDRKRQECLR
+501 ITEEVHDRTRQEYLR
-516 EFLLTLDG
+516 EFLSTLDG

-529 DLWSPVLS
+529 DIWEPVLN

-563 QEGGRFVPSVEI
+563 QEGGRFVPSVEP

-586 ETAFFDKH
+586 EPAVFDKH

-603 IPLMSAAR
+603 IPLMSDAR
-611 ALVVIPVVFR
+611 ALVLMPVVFR
-621 GTAVAC
+621 GRTVAC
-627 IVLGS
+627 VVLGS
-632 SSPLSPDSAL
+632 SSPQCPDASL
-642 QSILESAAFQI
+642 QSILEASAFQI

-661 VQEELMRERD
+661 VQDELMRERD

-692 IEMINRHGA
+692 IEMINHHGA
-701 EILGYREEDLVGKN
+701 EILGYCEEDLIGKN

-721 PESVRKSRLLAFQQM
+721 PESVRESRLLAFLQM
-736 VSSVGTDDF
+736 VSSVTTEDF
-745 AQYKGEVLCADG
+745 AQYKGAVLCADG
-757 TEKEIFWRSSI
+757 TEKEILWKSSI

-782 GELI
+782 GELIQQKPSIS

>member
-1 MSDISGVYCIELR
+1 
-14 FFTSTMLP
+14 
-22 SALFSQAAIHIL
+22 
-34 DTGVFIVLPHCM
+34 
-46 ALLFGHD
+46 
-53 AMLSSKALCV
+53 
-63 QRAYLYEM
+63 M

-80 ILTLLKDNP
+80 ILRLLKDNP

-167 CSFLSCAENE
+167 LSFLSCSEEE
-177 LVGLPIYEG
+177 LVGSPIYEG

-199 IRTALR
+199 IRTALL

-245 DISERVRAE
+245 DITERVQAE
-254 TALEQSEAMFRR
+254 NALEQSEAMFRR
-266 LVETVSDVIWSVDE
+266 MVETISDVIWSVDE
-280 NAVIQYISPQIES
+280 NSKIQYISPQIEY
-293 LLGYNPAE
+293 LLGYRPEE
-301 MVGKQFSDFM
+301 MVGKLFSDFM
-311 PDGAGKRFTWGILS
+311 PEGAGCRFAWGVLS
-325 EISKDNGFSLTQFPL
+325 EVSKENGFSLIQFPL
-340 LTRDGEKIYCDFTGT
+340 LTKSGRKIYCDFTGT
-355 PVVLEEDNSIF
+355 PVVLEEDSEIF
-366 LGYNGALSD
+366 IGYNGALRD
-375 VSEHRIAEQSAKRWK
+375 VSDQRQAEQSSKRWK
-390 LFLDAVID
+390 SFLDAVID

-418 RAAEIFLK
+418 KSAETFLN
-426 KGKPEFMQ
+426 KGRQEFMH
-434 TTLMELLA
+434 TTLPENLTECGA
-442 KAGSDEL
+442 DEL
-449 LETVRTAAS
+449 LDTVETAVS
-458 FHQTMQIKETVI
+458 FRQTMNVKETVI
-470 TVGGEE
+470 TIGDQQ
-476 KHLSVQVIPM
+476 KHLSMQMIPM

-501 ITEEARDRKRQECLR
+501 ITEEVRDRTRQEHLR
-516 EFLLTLDG
+516 EFLSTLDG

-529 DLWSPVLS
+529 DIWEPALT

-563 QEGGRFVPSVEI
+563 QVGGHFVPSVEV

-586 ETAFFDKH
+586 EPAVFDKH

-603 IPLMSAAR
+603 IPLMGDAK
-611 ALVVIPVVFR
+611 ALVLMPVVFR
-621 GTAVAC
+621 GKTVAC
-627 IVLGS
+627 VVLGS
-632 SSPLSPDSAL
+632 SSPQCSDASL
-642 QSILESAAFQI
+642 QSILEASAFQI

-683 LAAVSRDGT
+683 LAAVSRYGT

-701 EILGYREEDLVGKN
+701 EILGYREEDLIGRN

-721 PESVRKSRLLAFQQM
+721 PESVRESRLSAFQQM
-736 VSSVGTDDF
+736 VSSVGAEDF
-745 AQYKGEVLCADG
+745 AQFNGFVLCADG

>member
-1 MSDISGVYCIELR
+1 
-14 FFTSTMLP
+14 
-22 SALFSQAAIHIL
+22 
-34 DTGVFIVLPHCM
+34 
-46 ALLFGHD
+46 
-53 AMLSSKALCV
+53 
-63 QRAYLYEM
+63 M
-71 VELTGDFSE
+71 VELTGDFSD

-153 TDSDLTVIQANEAV
+153 TDSDLNVIQANEAV
-167 CSFLSCAENE
+167 FSFLSCSEDE
-177 LVGLPIYEG
+177 LVGHPIYEG

-199 IRTALR
+199 IRTALQ

-245 DISERVRAE
+245 DITERVKTE
-254 TALEQSEAMFRR
+254 TALEQSESMFRR

-280 NAVIQYISPQIES
+280 NSRIQYISPQIEA
-293 LLGYNPAE
+293 LLGYHPDE
-301 MVGKQFSDFM
+301 MTGKLFSDFM
-311 PDGAGKRFTWGILS
+311 PEGAGCRFAWGVLS
-325 EISKDNGFSLTQFPL
+325 EISKENGFSLIQFPL
-340 LTRDGEKIYCDFTGT
+340 LTKDGHKIYCDFTGT
-355 PVVLEEDNSIF
+355 PIVLEEDIEIF
-366 LGYNGALSD
+366 LGYNGALRD
-375 VSEHRIAEQSAKRWK
+375 VSDQRQAEQSAKRWK
-390 LFLDAVID
+390 SFLDAVID

-418 RAAEIFLK
+418 HAAAAFLRR
-426 KGKPEFMQ
+426 GKQEFMQ
-434 TTLMELLA
+434 IKLPELLVECGA
-442 KAGSDEL
+442 DEL
-449 LETVRTAAS
+449 LDTLETAVS
-458 FHQTMQIKETVI
+458 FKQTVNVKETVI
-470 TVGGEE
+470 TVGGEQ
-476 KHLSVQVIPM
+476 KHLSMQMIPM

-501 ITEEARDRKRQECLR
+501 ITEEVHDRTRQEYLR
-516 EFLLTLDG
+516 EFLSTLDG

-529 DLWSPVLS
+529 DIWEPVLN

-563 QEGGRFVPSVEI
+563 QEGGRFVPSVEP

-586 ETAFFDKH
+586 EPAVFDKH

-603 IPLMSAAR
+603 IPLMSDAR
-611 ALVVIPVVFR
+611 ALVLMPVVFR
-621 GTAVAC
+621 GRTVAC
-627 IVLGS
+627 VVLGS
-632 SSPLSPDSAL
+632 SSPQCPDASL
-642 QSILESAAFQI
+642 QSILEASAFQI

-661 VQEELMRERD
+661 VQDELMRERD

-692 IEMINRHGA
+692 IEMINHHGA
-701 EILGYREEDLVGKN
+701 EILGYCEEDLIGKN

-721 PESVRKSRLLAFQQM
+721 PESVRESRLLAFQQM
-736 VSSVGTDDF
+736 VSSVTTEDF
-745 AQYKGEVLCADG
+745 AQYKGAVLCADG
-757 TEKEIFWRSSI
+757 TEKEILWKSSI

-782 GELI
+782 GELIQQKPSIS

>member
-1 MSDISGVYCIELR
+1 
-14 FFTSTMLP
+14 
-22 SALFSQAAIHIL
+22 
-34 DTGVFIVLPHCM
+34 
-46 ALLFGHD
+46 
-53 AMLSSKALCV
+53 
-63 QRAYLYEM
+63 M

-167 CSFLSCAENE
+167 LSFLSCSEEE
-177 LVGLPIYEG
+177 LVGSPIYEG

-199 IRTALR
+199 IRTALL

-245 DISERVRAE
+245 DITERVQAE
-254 TALEQSEAMFRR
+254 NALEQSEAMFRR
-266 LVETVSDVIWSVDE
+266 MVETISDVIWSVDE
-280 NAVIQYISPQIES
+280 NSKIQYISPQVES
-293 LLGYNPAE
+293 LLGYRPEE
-301 MVGKQFSDFM
+301 MVGKLFSDFM
-311 PDGAGKRFTWGILS
+311 PEGAGCRFAWGVLS
-325 EISKDNGFSLTQFPL
+325 EVSKENGFSLIQFPL
-340 LTRDGEKIYCDFTGT
+340 LTKSGRKIYCDFTGT
-355 PVVLEEDNSIF
+355 PVVLEEDSEIF
-366 LGYNGALSD
+366 LGYNGALRD
-375 VSEHRIAEQSAKRWK
+375 VSDQRQAEQSAKRWK
-390 LFLDAVID
+390 SFLDAVID

-418 RAAEIFLK
+418 KAAETFLQM
-426 KGKPEFMQ
+426 GRQEFMQ
-434 TTLMELLA
+434 TTLPKFLSECGA
-442 KAGSDEL
+442 DEL
-449 LETVRTAAS
+449 LDTVKTATS
-458 FHQTMQIKETVI
+458 FRQTMSVKETVI
-470 TVGGEE
+470 TVGEE
-476 KHLSVQVIPM
+476 QKHLSMQMIPM

-501 ITEEARDRKRQECLR
+501 ITEEVRDRTRQEHLR
-516 EFLLTLDG
+516 EFLSTLDG

-529 DLWSPVLS
+529 DIWEPALT

-563 QEGGRFVPSVEI
+563 QVGGHFVPSVEV

-586 ETAFFDKH
+586 EPAVFDKH

-603 IPLMSAAR
+603 IPIMSDAR
-611 ALVVIPVVFR
+611 ALVLMPVVFR
-621 GTAVAC
+621 GKTVAC
-627 IVLGS
+627 VVLGS
-632 SSPLSPDSAL
+632 SSLQCPDASL
-642 QSILESAAFQI
+642 QSILEASAFQI

-701 EILGYREEDLVGKN
+701 EILGYSVDELIGRN

-721 PESVRKSRLLAFQQM
+721 PESVRESRLSAFQQM
-736 VSSVGTDDF
+736 VSSVGAEDF
-745 AQYKGEVLCADG
+745 AQFNGVVLCADG

>member
-1 MSDISGVYCIELR
+1 
-14 FFTSTMLP
+14 
-22 SALFSQAAIHIL
+22 
-34 DTGVFIVLPHCM
+34 
-46 ALLFGHD
+46 
-53 AMLSSKALCV
+53 
-63 QRAYLYEM
+63 M

-167 CSFLSCAENE
+167 LSFLSCSEEE
-177 LVGLPIYEG
+177 LVGSPIYEG

-199 IRTALR
+199 IRTALL

-210 GELRLFKDGE
+210 GELRLFKNGE

-245 DISERVRAE
+245 DITERVQAE
-254 TALEQSEAMFRR
+254 NALEQSEAMFRHM
-266 LVETVSDVIWSVDE
+266 VETISDVIWSVDE
-280 NAVIQYISPQIES
+280 NSKIQYISPQIEK
-293 LLGYNPAE
+293 LIGYHPDE
-301 MVGKQFSDFM
+301 MIGKLFSDFM
-311 PDGAGKRFTWGILS
+311 PEGAGCRFAWGVLS
-325 EISKDNGFSLTQFPL
+325 EVSKENGFSLIQFPL
-340 LTRDGEKIYCDFTGT
+340 LTKSGRKIYCDFTGT
-355 PVVLEEDNSIF
+355 PVVLEEDSEIF
-366 LGYNGALSD
+366 LGYNGALRD
-375 VSEHRIAEQSAKRWK
+375 VSDQRQAEQSAKRWK
-390 LFLDAVID
+390 SFLDAVID

-418 RAAEIFLK
+418 KAAETFLK
-426 KGKPEFMQ
+426 KGKQEFMQ
-434 TTLMELLA
+434 TTLPAILA
-442 KAGSDEL
+442 ETGADEL
-449 LETVRTAAS
+449 LGTVDTAVS
-458 FHQTMQIKETVI
+458 FKQAMNVKETVI
-470 TVGGEE
+470 TVDREQ
-476 KHLSVQVIPM
+476 KHLSMQMIPM

-501 ITEEARDRKRQECLR
+501 ITEEVRDRTRQEHLR
-516 EFLLTLDG
+516 DFLSTLDG

-529 DLWSPVLS
+529 DIWKPALT

-542 SGFEAAA
+542 SGFEAVA
-549 VYQRSIFDDYLLFR
+549 VYQRSIFDDYLLFK
-563 QEGGRFVPSVEI
+563 QDGGRFVPSVEF

-586 ETAFFDKH
+586 EPVVFDKH

-603 IPLMSAAR
+603 IPLMTDAK
-611 ALVVIPVVFR
+611 ALVLMPVVFR
-621 GTAVAC
+621 GKAVAC
-627 IVLGS
+627 VVLGS
-632 SSPLSPDSAL
+632 SSPQCPDASL
-642 QSILESAAFQI
+642 QSILEASAFQI

-661 VQEELMRERD
+661 VQEELTRERD

-701 EILGYREEDLVGKN
+701 EILGYSVDELIGRN

-721 PESVRKSRLLAFQQM
+721 PESVRESRLSAFQQM
-736 VSSVGTDDF
+736 VSSVYAEDF
-745 AQYKGEVLCADG
+745 AQFSGVVLCADG

>member
-1 MSDISGVYCIELR
+1 
-14 FFTSTMLP
+14 
-22 SALFSQAAIHIL
+22 
-34 DTGVFIVLPHCM
+34 
-46 ALLFGHD
+46 
-53 AMLSSKALCV
+53 
-63 QRAYLYEM
+63 M
-71 VELTGDFSE
+71 VELTGDFSD

-153 TDSDLTVIQANEAV
+153 TDSDLNVIQANEAV
-167 CSFLSCAENE
+167 FSFLSCSEDE
-177 LVGLPIYEG
+177 LVGHPIYEG

-199 IRTALR
+199 IRTALQ

-245 DISERVRAE
+245 DITERVKTE
-254 TALEQSEAMFRR
+254 TALEQSESMFRR

-280 NAVIQYISPQIES
+280 NSRIQYISPQIEA
-293 LLGYNPAE
+293 LLGYHPDE
-301 MVGKQFSDFM
+301 MTGKLFSDFM
-311 PDGAGKRFTWGILS
+311 PEGAGCRFAWGVLS
-325 EISKDNGFSLTQFPL
+325 EISKENGFTLIQFPL
-340 LTRDGEKIYCDFTGT
+340 LTKDGHKIYCDFTGT
-355 PVVLEEDNSIF
+355 PIVLEEDIEIF
-366 LGYNGALSD
+366 LGYNGALRD
-375 VSEHRIAEQSAKRWK
+375 VSDQRQAEQSAKRWK
-390 LFLDAVID
+390 SFLDAVID

-418 RAAEIFLK
+418 HAAAAFLRR
-426 KGKPEFMQ
+426 GKQEFMQ
-434 TTLMELLA
+434 IKLPELLVECGA
-442 KAGSDEL
+442 DEL
-449 LETVRTAAS
+449 LDTLETAVS
-458 FHQTMQIKETVI
+458 FKQTVNVKETVI
-470 TVGGEE
+470 TVGGEQ
-476 KHLSVQVIPM
+476 KHLSMQMIPM

-501 ITEEARDRKRQECLR
+501 ITEEVHDRTRQEHLR
-516 EFLLTLDG
+516 EFLSTLDG

-529 DLWSPVLS
+529 DIWEPVLN

-563 QEGGRFVPSVEI
+563 QEGGRFVPSVEP

-586 ETAFFDKH
+586 EPAVFDKH

-603 IPLMSAAR
+603 IPLMSDAR
-611 ALVVIPVVFR
+611 ALVLMPVVFR
-621 GTAVAC
+621 GRTVAC
-627 IVLGS
+627 VVLGS
-632 SSPLSPDSAL
+632 SSPQCPDASL
-642 QSILESAAFQI
+642 QSILEASAFQI

-661 VQEELMRERD
+661 VQDELMRERD

-692 IEMINRHGA
+692 IEMINHHGA
-701 EILGYREEDLVGKN
+701 EILGYCEEDLIGKN

-721 PESVRKSRLLAFQQM
+721 PESVRESRLLAFQQM
-736 VSSVGTDDF
+736 VSSVTTEDF
-745 AQYKGEVLCADG
+745 AQYKGAVLCADG
-757 TEKEIFWRSSI
+757 TEKEILWKSSI

-782 GELI
+782 GELIQQKPSIS

>member
-1 MSDISGVYCIELR
+1 
-14 FFTSTMLP
+14 
-22 SALFSQAAIHIL
+22 
-34 DTGVFIVLPHCM
+34 
-46 ALLFGHD
+46 
-53 AMLSSKALCV
+53 
-63 QRAYLYEM
+63 M
-71 VELTGDFSE
+71 VELTGDFSD

-153 TDSDLTVIQANEAV
+153 TDSDLNVIQANEAV
-167 CSFLSCAENE
+167 FSFLSCSEDE
-177 LVGLPIYEG
+177 LVGHPIYEG

-199 IRTALR
+199 IRTALQ

-245 DISERVRAE
+245 DITERVKTE
-254 TALEQSEAMFRR
+254 TALEQSESMFRR

-280 NAVIQYISPQIES
+280 NSRIQYISPQIEA
-293 LLGYNPAE
+293 LLGYHPDE
-301 MVGKQFSDFM
+301 MTGKLFSDFM
-311 PDGAGKRFTWGILS
+311 PEGAGCRFAWGVLS
-325 EISKDNGFSLTQFPL
+325 EISKENGFTLIQFPL
-340 LTRDGEKIYCDFTGT
+340 LTKDGHKIYCDFTGT
-355 PVVLEEDNSIF
+355 PIVLEEDREIF
-366 LGYNGALSD
+366 LGYNGALRD
-375 VSEHRIAEQSAKRWK
+375 VSDQRQAEQSAKRWK
-390 LFLDAVID
+390 SFLDAVID

-418 RAAEIFLK
+418 HAAAAFLRR
-426 KGKPEFMQ
+426 GKQEFMQ
-434 TTLMELLA
+434 IKLPELLVECGA
-442 KAGSDEL
+442 DEL
-449 LETVRTAAS
+449 LDTVETAVS
-458 FHQTMQIKETVI
+458 FKQTVNVKETVI
-470 TVGGEE
+470 TVGGEQ
-476 KHLSVQVIPM
+476 KHLSMQMIPM

-501 ITEEARDRKRQECLR
+501 ITEEVHDRTRQEYLR
-516 EFLLTLDG
+516 EFLSTLDG

-529 DLWSPVLS
+529 DIWEPVLN

-563 QEGGRFVPSVEI
+563 QEGGRFVPSVEP

-586 ETAFFDKH
+586 EPAVFDKH

-603 IPLMSAAR
+603 IPLMSDAR
-611 ALVVIPVVFR
+611 ALVLMPVVFR
-621 GTAVAC
+621 GRTVAC
-627 IVLGS
+627 VVLGS
-632 SSPLSPDSAL
+632 SSPQCPDASL
-642 QSILESAAFQI
+642 QSILEASAFQI

-661 VQEELMRERD
+661 VQDELMRERD

-692 IEMINRHGA
+692 IEMINHHGA
-701 EILGYREEDLVGKN
+701 EILGYCEEDLIGKN

-721 PESVRKSRLLAFQQM
+721 PESVRESRLLAFQQM
-736 VSSVGTDDF
+736 VSSVTTEDF
-745 AQYKGEVLCADG
+745 AQYKGAVLCADG
-757 TEKEIFWRSSI
+757 TEKEILWKSSI

-782 GELI
+782 GELIQQKPSIS

>member
-1 MSDISGVYCIELR
+1 
-14 FFTSTMLP
+14 
-22 SALFSQAAIHIL
+22 
-34 DTGVFIVLPHCM
+34 
-46 ALLFGHD
+46 
-53 AMLSSKALCV
+53 
-63 QRAYLYEM
+63 M
-71 VELTGDFSE
+71 VELTGDFSD

-153 TDSDLTVIQANEAV
+153 TDSDLNVIQANEAV
-167 CSFLSCAENE
+167 FSFLSCSEDE
-177 LVGLPIYEG
+177 LVGHPIYEG

-199 IRTALR
+199 IRTALQ

-245 DISERVRAE
+245 DITERVKTE
-254 TALEQSEAMFRR
+254 TALEQSESMFRR

-280 NAVIQYISPQIES
+280 NSRIQYISPQIEA
-293 LLGYNPAE
+293 LLGYHPDE
-301 MVGKQFSDFM
+301 MTGKLFSDFM
-311 PDGAGKRFTWGILS
+311 PDGAGCRFAWGVLS
-325 EISKDNGFSLTQFPL
+325 EISKENGFTLIQFPL
-340 LTRDGEKIYCDFTGT
+340 LTKDGHKIYCDFTGT
-355 PVVLEEDNSIF
+355 PIVLEEDIEIF
-366 LGYNGALSD
+366 LGYNGALRD
-375 VSEHRIAEQSAKRWK
+375 VSDQRQAEQSAKRWK
-390 LFLDAVID
+390 SFLDAVID

-418 RAAEIFLK
+418 HAAAAFLRR
-426 KGKPEFMQ
+426 GKQEFMQ
-434 TTLMELLA
+434 IKLPELLVECGA
-442 KAGSDEL
+442 DEL
-449 LETVRTAAS
+449 LDTLETAVS
-458 FHQTMQIKETVI
+458 FKQTVNVKETVI
-470 TVGGEE
+470 TVGGEQ
-476 KHLSVQVIPM
+476 KHLSMQMIPM

-501 ITEEARDRKRQECLR
+501 ITEEVHDRTRQEYLR
-516 EFLLTLDG
+516 EFLSTLDG

-529 DLWSPVLS
+529 DIWEPVLN

-563 QEGGRFVPSVEI
+563 QEGGRFVPSVEP

-586 ETAFFDKH
+586 EPAVFDKH

-603 IPLMSAAR
+603 IPLMSDAR
-611 ALVVIPVVFR
+611 ALVLMPVVFR
-621 GTAVAC
+621 GRTVAC
-627 IVLGS
+627 VVLGS
-632 SSPLSPDSAL
+632 SSPQCPDASL
-642 QSILESAAFQI
+642 QSILEASAFQI

-661 VQEELMRERD
+661 VQDELMRERD

-692 IEMINRHGA
+692 IEMINHHGA
-701 EILGYREEDLVGKN
+701 EILGYCEEDLIGKN

-721 PESVRKSRLLAFQQM
+721 PESVRESRLSAFQQM
-736 VSSVGTDDF
+736 VSSVTTEDF
-745 AQYKGEVLCADG
+745 AQYKGAVLCADG
-757 TEKEIFWRSSI
+757 TEKEILWKSSI

-782 GELI
+782 GELIQQKPSIS

>member
-1 MSDISGVYCIELR
+1 
-14 FFTSTMLP
+14 
-22 SALFSQAAIHIL
+22 
-34 DTGVFIVLPHCM
+34 
-46 ALLFGHD
+46 
-53 AMLSSKALCV
+53 
-63 QRAYLYEM
+63 M
-71 VELTGDFSE
+71 VELTGDFSD

-153 TDSDLTVIQANEAV
+153 TDSELNVIQANEAV
-167 CSFLSCAENE
+167 FSFLSCSEDE
-177 LVGLPIYEG
+177 LVGHPIYEG

-199 IRTALR
+199 IRTALQ

-245 DISERVRAE
+245 DITERVKTE
-254 TALEQSEAMFRR
+254 TALEQSESMFRR

-280 NAVIQYISPQIES
+280 NSRIQYISPQIEA
-293 LLGYNPAE
+293 LLGYHPDE
-301 MVGKQFSDFM
+301 MTGKLFSDFM
-311 PDGAGKRFTWGILS
+311 PEGAGCRFAWGVLS
-325 EISKDNGFSLTQFPL
+325 EISKENGFTLIQFPL
-340 LTRDGEKIYCDFTGT
+340 LTKDGHKIYCDFTGT
-355 PVVLEEDNSIF
+355 PIVLEEDIEIF
-366 LGYNGALSD
+366 LGYNGALRD
-375 VSEHRIAEQSAKRWK
+375 VSDQRQAEQSAKRWK
-390 LFLDAVID
+390 SFLDAVID

-418 RAAEIFLK
+418 HAAATFLRR
-426 KGKPEFMQ
+426 GKQEFMQ
-434 TTLMELLA
+434 IKLPELLVECGA
-442 KAGSDEL
+442 DEL
-449 LETVRTAAS
+449 LDTLETAVS
-458 FHQTMQIKETVI
+458 FKQTVNVKETVI
-470 TVGGEE
+470 TVGGEQ
-476 KHLSVQVIPM
+476 KHLSMQMIPM

-501 ITEEARDRKRQECLR
+501 ITEEVHDRTRQEYLR
-516 EFLLTLDG
+516 EFLSTLDG

-529 DLWSPVLS
+529 DIWEPVLN

-549 VYQRSIFDDYLLFR
+549 IYQRSIFDDYLLFR
-563 QEGGRFVPSVEI
+563 QEGGRFVPSVEP

-586 ETAFFDKH
+586 EPAVFDKH

-603 IPLMSAAR
+603 IPLMSDAR
-611 ALVVIPVVFR
+611 ALVLMPVVFR
-621 GTAVAC
+621 GRTVAC
-627 IVLGS
+627 VVLGS
-632 SSPLSPDSAL
+632 SSPQCPDASL
-642 QSILESAAFQI
+642 QSILEASAFQI

-661 VQEELMRERD
+661 VQDELMRERD

-692 IEMINRHGA
+692 IEMINHHGA
-701 EILGYREEDLVGKN
+701 EILGYCEEDLIGKN

-721 PESVRKSRLLAFQQM
+721 PESVRESRLLAFQQM
-736 VSSVGTDDF
+736 VSSVTTEDF
-745 AQYKGEVLCADG
+745 AQYKGAVLCADG
-757 TEKEIFWRSSI
+757 TEKEILWKSSI

-782 GELI
+782 GELIQQKPSIS

>member
-1 MSDISGVYCIELR
+1 
-14 FFTSTMLP
+14 
-22 SALFSQAAIHIL
+22 
-34 DTGVFIVLPHCM
+34 
-46 ALLFGHD
+46 
-53 AMLSSKALCV
+53 
-63 QRAYLYEM
+63 M
-71 VELTGDFSE
+71 VELTGDFSD

-153 TDSDLTVIQANEAV
+153 TDSDLNVIQANEAV
-167 CSFLSCAENE
+167 FSFLSCSEDE
-177 LVGLPIYEG
+177 LVGHPIYEG

-199 IRTALR
+199 IRTALQ

-245 DISERVRAE
+245 DITERVKTE
-254 TALEQSEAMFRR
+254 TALEQSESMFRR

-280 NAVIQYISPQIES
+280 NSRIQYISPQIEA
-293 LLGYNPAE
+293 LLGYHPDE
-301 MVGKQFSDFM
+301 MTGKLFSDFM
-311 PDGAGKRFTWGILS
+311 PEGAGCRFAWSVLS
-325 EISKDNGFSLTQFPL
+325 EISKENGFTLIQFPL
-340 LTRDGEKIYCDFTGT
+340 LTKDGHKIYCDFTGT
-355 PVVLEEDNSIF
+355 PIVLEEDREIF
-366 LGYNGALSD
+366 LGYNGALRD
-375 VSEHRIAEQSAKRWK
+375 VSDQRQAEQSAKRWK
-390 LFLDAVID
+390 SFLDAVID

-418 RAAEIFLK
+418 HAAAAFLRR
-426 KGKPEFMQ
+426 GKQEFMQ
-434 TTLMELLA
+434 IKLPELLVECGA
-442 KAGSDEL
+442 DEL
-449 LETVRTAAS
+449 LDTLETAVS
-458 FHQTMQIKETVI
+458 FKQTVNVKETVI
-470 TVGGEE
+470 TVGGEQ
-476 KHLSVQVIPM
+476 KHLSMQMIPM

-501 ITEEARDRKRQECLR
+501 ITEEVHDRTRQEYLR
-516 EFLLTLDG
+516 EFLSTLDG

-529 DLWSPVLS
+529 DIWEPVLN

-563 QEGGRFVPSVEI
+563 QEGGRFVPSVEP

-586 ETAFFDKH
+586 EPAVFDKH

-603 IPLMSAAR
+603 IPLMSDAR
-611 ALVVIPVVFR
+611 ALVLMPVVFR
-621 GTAVAC
+621 GRTVAC
-627 IVLGS
+627 VVLGS
-632 SSPLSPDSAL
+632 SSPQCPDASL
-642 QSILESAAFQI
+642 QSILEASAFQI

-661 VQEELMRERD
+661 VQDELMRERD

-692 IEMINRHGA
+692 IEMINHHGA
-701 EILGYREEDLVGKN
+701 EILGYCEEDLIGKN

-721 PESVRKSRLLAFQQM
+721 PESVRESRLLAFQQM
-736 VSSVGTDDF
+736 VSSVTTEDF
-745 AQYKGEVLCADG
+745 AQYKGAVLCADG
-757 TEKEIFWRSSI
+757 TEKEILWKSSI

-782 GELI
+782 GELIQQKPSIS

>member
-1 MSDISGVYCIELR
+1 
-14 FFTSTMLP
+14 
-22 SALFSQAAIHIL
+22 
-34 DTGVFIVLPHCM
+34 
-46 ALLFGHD
+46 
-53 AMLSSKALCV
+53 
-63 QRAYLYEM
+63 M
-71 VELTGDFSE
+71 VELTGDFSD

-153 TDSDLTVIQANEAV
+153 TDSDLNVIQANEAV
-167 CSFLSCAENE
+167 FSFLSCSEDE
-177 LVGLPIYEG
+177 LVGHPIYEG

-199 IRTALR
+199 IRTALQ

-245 DISERVRAE
+245 DITERVKTE
-254 TALEQSEAMFRR
+254 TALEQSESMFRR

-280 NAVIQYISPQIES
+280 NSRIQYISPQIEA
-293 LLGYNPAE
+293 LLGYHPDE
-301 MVGKQFSDFM
+301 MTGKLFSDFM
-311 PDGAGKRFTWGILS
+311 PEGAGCRFAWSVLS
-325 EISKDNGFSLTQFPL
+325 EISKENGFTLIQFPL
-340 LTRDGEKIYCDFTGT
+340 LTKDGHKIYCDFTGT
-355 PVVLEEDNSIF
+355 PIVLEEDREIF
-366 LGYNGALSD
+366 LGYNGALRD
-375 VSEHRIAEQSAKRWK
+375 VSDQRQAEQSAKRWK
-390 LFLDAVID
+390 SFLDAVID

-418 RAAEIFLK
+418 HAAAAFLRR
-426 KGKPEFMQ
+426 GKQEFMQ
-434 TTLMELLA
+434 IKLPELLVECGA
-442 KAGSDEL
+442 DEL
-449 LETVRTAAS
+449 LDTLETAVS
-458 FHQTMQIKETVI
+458 FKQMVNVKETVI
-470 TVGGEE
+470 TVGGEQ
-476 KHLSVQVIPM
+476 KHLSMQMIPM

-501 ITEEARDRKRQECLR
+501 ITEEVHDRTRQEYLR
-516 EFLLTLDG
+516 EFLSTLDG

-529 DLWSPVLS
+529 DIWEPVLN

-563 QEGGRFVPSVEI
+563 QEGGRFVPSVEP

-586 ETAFFDKH
+586 EPAVFDKH

-603 IPLMSAAR
+603 IPLMSDAR
-611 ALVVIPVVFR
+611 ALVLMPVVFR
-621 GTAVAC
+621 GRTVAC
-627 IVLGS
+627 VVLGS
-632 SSPLSPDSAL
+632 SSPQCPDASL
-642 QSILESAAFQI
+642 QSILEASAFQI

-661 VQEELMRERD
+661 VQDELMRERD

-692 IEMINRHGA
+692 IEMINHHGA
-701 EILGYREEDLVGKN
+701 EILGYCEEDLIGKN

-721 PESVRKSRLLAFQQM
+721 PESVRESRLLAFQQM
-736 VSSVGTDDF
+736 VSSVTTEDF
-745 AQYKGEVLCADG
+745 AQYKGAVLCADG
-757 TEKEIFWRSSI
+757 TEKEILWKSSI

-782 GELI
+782 GELIQQKPSIS

>member
-1 MSDISGVYCIELR
+1 
-14 FFTSTMLP
+14 
-22 SALFSQAAIHIL
+22 
-34 DTGVFIVLPHCM
+34 
-46 ALLFGHD
+46 
-53 AMLSSKALCV
+53 
-63 QRAYLYEM
+63 M
-71 VELTGDFSE
+71 VELTGDFSD

-153 TDSDLTVIQANEAV
+153 TDSELNVIQANEAV
-167 CSFLSCAENE
+167 FSFLSCSEDE
-177 LVGLPIYEG
+177 LVGHPIYEG

-199 IRTALR
+199 IRTAIQ

-245 DISERVRAE
+245 DITERVKTE
-254 TALEQSEAMFRR
+254 TALEQSESMFRR

-280 NAVIQYISPQIES
+280 NSRIQYISPQIEA
-293 LLGYNPAE
+293 LLGYHPDE
-301 MVGKQFSDFM
+301 MTGKLFSDFM
-311 PDGAGKRFTWGILS
+311 PEGAGCRFAWGVLS
-325 EISKDNGFSLTQFPL
+325 EISKENGFTLIQFPL
-340 LTRDGEKIYCDFTGT
+340 LTKDGHKIYCDFTGT
-355 PVVLEEDNSIF
+355 PIVLEEDREIF
-366 LGYNGALSD
+366 LGYNGALRD
-375 VSEHRIAEQSAKRWK
+375 VSDQRQAEQSAKRWK
-390 LFLDAVID
+390 SFLDAVID

-418 RAAEIFLK
+418 HAAAAFLRR
-426 KGKPEFMQ
+426 GKQEFMQ
-434 TTLMELLA
+434 IKLPELLVECGA
-442 KAGSDEL
+442 DEL
-449 LETVRTAAS
+449 LDTLETAVS
-458 FHQTMQIKETVI
+458 FKQTVNVKETVI
-470 TVGGEE
+470 TVGGEQ
-476 KHLSVQVIPM
+476 KHLSMQMIPM

-501 ITEEARDRKRQECLR
+501 ITEEVHDRTRQEYLR
-516 EFLLTLDG
+516 EFLSTLDG

-529 DLWSPVLS
+529 DIWEPVLN

-563 QEGGRFVPSVEI
+563 QEGGRFVPSVEP

-586 ETAFFDKH
+586 EPAVFDKH

-603 IPLMSAAR
+603 IPLMSDAR
-611 ALVVIPVVFR
+611 ALVLMPVVFR
-621 GTAVAC
+621 GRTVAC
-627 IVLGS
+627 VVLGS
-632 SSPLSPDSAL
+632 SSPQCPDASL
-642 QSILESAAFQI
+642 QSILEASAFQI

-661 VQEELMRERD
+661 VQDELMRERD

-692 IEMINRHGA
+692 IEMINHHGA
-701 EILGYREEDLVGKN
+701 EILGYCEEDLIGKN

-721 PESVRKSRLLAFQQM
+721 PESVRESRLLAFQQM
-736 VSSVGTDDF
+736 VSSVTTEDF
-745 AQYKGEVLCADG
+745 AQYKGAVLCADG
-757 TEKEIFWRSSI
+757 TEKEILWKSSI

-782 GELI
+782 GELIQQKPSIS

>member
-1 MSDISGVYCIELR
+1 
-14 FFTSTMLP
+14 
-22 SALFSQAAIHIL
+22 
-34 DTGVFIVLPHCM
+34 
-46 ALLFGHD
+46 
-53 AMLSSKALCV
+53 
-63 QRAYLYEM
+63 M
-71 VELTGDFSE
+71 VELTGDFSD

-153 TDSDLTVIQANEAV
+153 TDSDLNVIQANEAV
-167 CSFLSCAENE
+167 FSFLSCSEDE
-177 LVGLPIYEG
+177 LVGHPIYEG

-199 IRTALR
+199 IRTALQ

-245 DISERVRAE
+245 DITERVKTE
-254 TALEQSEAMFRR
+254 TALEQSESMFRR

-280 NAVIQYISPQIES
+280 NSRIQYISPQIEA
-293 LLGYNPAE
+293 LLGYHPDE
-301 MVGKQFSDFM
+301 MTGKLFSDFM
-311 PDGAGKRFTWGILS
+311 PEGAGCRFAWGVLS
-325 EISKDNGFSLTQFPL
+325 EISKENGFTLIQFPL
-340 LTRDGEKIYCDFTGT
+340 LTKDRHKIYCDFTGT
-355 PVVLEEDNSIF
+355 PIVLEEDREIF
-366 LGYNGALSD
+366 LGYNGALRD
-375 VSEHRIAEQSAKRWK
+375 VSDQRQAEQSAKRWK
-390 LFLDAVID
+390 SFLDAVID

-418 RAAEIFLK
+418 HAAAAFLRR
-426 KGKPEFMQ
+426 GKQEFMQ
-434 TTLMELLA
+434 IKLPELLVECGA
-442 KAGSDEL
+442 DKL
-449 LETVRTAAS
+449 LDTVETAVS
-458 FHQTMQIKETVI
+458 FKQTVNVKETVI
-470 TVGGEE
+470 TVGGEQ
-476 KHLSVQVIPM
+476 KHLSMQMIPM

-501 ITEEARDRKRQECLR
+501 ITEEVHDRTRQEYLR
-516 EFLLTLDG
+516 EFLSTLDG

-529 DLWSPVLS
+529 DIWEPVLN

-549 VYQRSIFDDYLLFR
+549 IYQRSIFDDYLLFR
-563 QEGGRFVPSVEI
+563 QEGGRFVPSVEP

-586 ETAFFDKH
+586 EPAVFDKH

-603 IPLMSAAR
+603 IPLMSDAR
-611 ALVVIPVVFR
+611 ALVLMPVVFR
-621 GTAVAC
+621 GRTVAC
-627 IVLGS
+627 VVLGS
-632 SSPLSPDSAL
+632 SSPQCPDASL
-642 QSILESAAFQI
+642 QSILEASAFQI

-661 VQEELMRERD
+661 VQDELMRERD

-692 IEMINRHGA
+692 IEMINHHGA
-701 EILGYREEDLVGKN
+701 EILGYCEEDLIGKN

-721 PESVRKSRLLAFQQM
+721 PESVRESRLLAFQQM
-736 VSSVGTDDF
+736 VSSVTTEDF
-745 AQYKGEVLCADG
+745 AQYKGAVLCADG
-757 TEKEIFWRSSI
+757 TEKEILWKSSI

-782 GELI
+782 GELIQQKPSIS

>member
-1 MSDISGVYCIELR
+1 
-14 FFTSTMLP
+14 
-22 SALFSQAAIHIL
+22 
-34 DTGVFIVLPHCM
+34 
-46 ALLFGHD
+46 
-53 AMLSSKALCV
+53 
-63 QRAYLYEM
+63 M

-167 CSFLSCAENE
+167 LSFLSCSEEE
-177 LVGLPIYEG
+177 LVGSPIYEG

-199 IRTALR
+199 IRTALL

-245 DISERVRAE
+245 DITERVQAE
-254 TALEQSEAMFRR
+254 NALEQSEAMFRR
-266 LVETVSDVIWSVDE
+266 MVETISDVIWSVDE
-280 NAVIQYISPQIES
+280 NSKIQYISPQVES
-293 LLGYNPAE
+293 LLGYRPEE
-301 MVGKQFSDFM
+301 MVGKLFSDFM
-311 PDGAGKRFTWGILS
+311 PEGAGCRFAWGVLS
-325 EISKDNGFSLTQFPL
+325 EVSKENGFSLIQFPL
-340 LTRDGEKIYCDFTGT
+340 LTKSGRKIYCDFTGT
-355 PVVLEEDNSIF
+355 PVVLEEDSEIF
-366 LGYNGALSD
+366 LGYNGALRD
-375 VSEHRIAEQSAKRWK
+375 VSDQRQAEQSAKRWK
-390 LFLDAVID
+390 SFLDAVID

-418 RAAEIFLK
+418 KAAETFLQI
-426 KGKPEFMQ
+426 GRQEFMQ
-434 TTLMELLA
+434 TTLPKFLSECGA
-442 KAGSDEL
+442 DEL
-449 LETVRTAAS
+449 LDTVKTAAS
-458 FHQTMQIKETVI
+458 FRQTMNVKETVI
-470 TVGGEE
+470 TVGEE
-476 KHLSVQVIPM
+476 QKHLSMQMIPM

-501 ITEEARDRKRQECLR
+501 ITEEVRDRTRQEYLR
-516 EFLLTLDG
+516 EFLSTLDG

-529 DLWSPVLS
+529 DIWEPALN

-563 QEGGRFVPSVEI
+563 QVGGHFVPSVEV

-586 ETAFFDKH
+586 EPAVFDKH

-603 IPLMSAAR
+603 IPIMSDAR
-611 ALVVIPVVFR
+611 ALVLMPVVFR
-621 GTAVAC
+621 GKTVAC
-627 IVLGS
+627 VVLGS
-632 SSPLSPDSAL
+632 SSL
-642 QSILESAAFQI
+642 QSILEASAFQI

-701 EILGYREEDLVGKN
+701 EILGYSVDELIGRN

-721 PESVRKSRLLAFQQM
+721 PESVRESRLSAFQQM
-736 VSSVGTDDF
+736 VSSVGAEDF
-745 AQYKGEVLCADG
+745 AQFNGVVLCADG

>member
-1 MSDISGVYCIELR
+1 
-14 FFTSTMLP
+14 
-22 SALFSQAAIHIL
+22 
-34 DTGVFIVLPHCM
+34 
-46 ALLFGHD
+46 
-53 AMLSSKALCV
+53 
-63 QRAYLYEM
+63 M
-71 VELTGDFSE
+71 VELTGDFSD

-153 TDSDLTVIQANEAV
+153 TDSDLNVIQANEAV
-167 CSFLSCAENE
+167 FSFLSCSEDE
-177 LVGLPIYEG
+177 LVGHPIYEG

-199 IRTALR
+199 IRTALQ

-245 DISERVRAE
+245 DITERVKTE
-254 TALEQSEAMFRR
+254 TALEQSESMFRR

-280 NAVIQYISPQIES
+280 NSRIQYISPQIEA
-293 LLGYNPAE
+293 LLGYHPDE
-301 MVGKQFSDFM
+301 MTGKLFSDFM
-311 PDGAGKRFTWGILS
+311 PEGAGCRFAWGVLS
-325 EISKDNGFSLTQFPL
+325 EISKENGFTLIQFPL
-340 LTRDGEKIYCDFTGT
+340 LTKDGHKIYCDFTGT
-355 PVVLEEDNSIF
+355 PIVLEEDIEIF
-366 LGYNGALSD
+366 LGYNGALRD
-375 VSEHRIAEQSAKRWK
+375 VSDQRQAEQSAKRWK
-390 LFLDAVID
+390 SFLDAVID

-418 RAAEIFLK
+418 HAAAAFLRR
-426 KGKPEFMQ
+426 GKQEFMQ
-434 TTLMELLA
+434 IKLPELLVECGA
-442 KAGSDEL
+442 DEL
-449 LETVRTAAS
+449 LDTLETAVS
-458 FHQTMQIKETVI
+458 FKQTVNVKETVI
-470 TVGGEE
+470 TVGGEQ
-476 KHLSVQVIPM
+476 KHLSMQMIPM

-501 ITEEARDRKRQECLR
+501 ITEEVHDRTRQEYLR
-516 EFLLTLDG
+516 EFLSTLDG

-529 DLWSPVLS
+529 DIWEPVLN

-563 QEGGRFVPSVEI
+563 QEGGRFVPSVEP

-586 ETAFFDKH
+586 EPAVFDKH

-603 IPLMSAAR
+603 IPLMSDAR
-611 ALVVIPVVFR
+611 ALVLMPVIFR
-621 GTAVAC
+621 GRTVAC
-627 IVLGS
+627 VVLGS
-632 SSPLSPDSAL
+632 SSPQCPDASL
-642 QSILESAAFQI
+642 QSILEASAFQI

-661 VQEELMRERD
+661 VQDELMRERD

-692 IEMINRHGA
+692 IEMINHHGA
-701 EILGYREEDLVGKN
+701 EILGYCEEDLIGKN

-721 PESVRKSRLLAFQQM
+721 PESVRESRLLAFQQM
-736 VSSVGTDDF
+736 VSSVTTEDF
-745 AQYKGEVLCADG
+745 AQYKGAVLCADG
-757 TEKEIFWRSSI
+757 TEKEILWKSSI

-782 GELI
+782 GELIQQKPSIS

>member
-1 MSDISGVYCIELR
+1 
-14 FFTSTMLP
+14 
-22 SALFSQAAIHIL
+22 
-34 DTGVFIVLPHCM
+34 
-46 ALLFGHD
+46 
-53 AMLSSKALCV
+53 
-63 QRAYLYEM
+63 M
-71 VELTGDFSE
+71 VELTGDFSD

-153 TDSDLTVIQANEAV
+153 TDADLNVIQANEAV
-167 CSFLSCAENE
+167 FSFLSCSEDE
-177 LVGLPIYEG
+177 LVGHPIYEG

-199 IRTALR
+199 IRTALQ

-245 DISERVRAE
+245 DITERVKTE
-254 TALEQSEAMFRR
+254 TALEQSESMFRR

-280 NAVIQYISPQIES
+280 NSRIQYISPQIEA
-293 LLGYNPAE
+293 LLGYHPDE
-301 MVGKQFSDFM
+301 MTGKLFSDFM
-311 PDGAGKRFTWGILS
+311 PEGAGCRFAWGVLS
-325 EISKDNGFSLTQFPL
+325 EISKENGFTLIQFPL
-340 LTRDGEKIYCDFTGT
+340 LTKDGHKIYCDFTGT
-355 PVVLEEDNSIF
+355 PIVLEEDREIF
-366 LGYNGALSD
+366 LGYNGALRD
-375 VSEHRIAEQSAKRWK
+375 VSDQRQAEQSAKRWK
-390 LFLDAVID
+390 SFLDAVID

-418 RAAEIFLK
+418 HAAAAFLRR
-426 KGKPEFMQ
+426 GKQEFMQ
-434 TTLMELLA
+434 IKLPELLVECGA
-442 KAGSDEL
+442 DEL
-449 LETVRTAAS
+449 LDTLETAVS
-458 FHQTMQIKETVI
+458 FKQTVNVKETVI
-470 TVGGEE
+470 TVGGEQ
-476 KHLSVQVIPM
+476 KHLSMQMIPM

-501 ITEEARDRKRQECLR
+501 ITEEVHDRTRQEYLR
-516 EFLLTLDG
+516 EFLSTLDG

-529 DLWSPVLS
+529 DIWEPVLN

-563 QEGGRFVPSVEI
+563 QEGGRFVPSVEP

-586 ETAFFDKH
+586 EPAVFDKH

-603 IPLMSAAR
+603 IPLMSDAR
-611 ALVVIPVVFR
+611 ALVLMPVVFR
-621 GTAVAC
+621 GRTVAC
-627 IVLGS
+627 VVLGS
-632 SSPLSPDSAL
+632 SSPQCPDASL
-642 QSILESAAFQI
+642 QSILEASAFQI

-661 VQEELMRERD
+661 VQDELMRERD

-692 IEMINRHGA
+692 IEMINHHGA
-701 EILGYREEDLVGKN
+701 EILGYCEEDLIGKN

-721 PESVRKSRLLAFQQM
+721 PESVRESRLLAFQQM
-736 VSSVGTDDF
+736 VSSVTTEDF
-745 AQYKGEVLCADG
+745 AQYKGAVLCADG
-757 TEKEIFWRSSI
+757 TEKEILWKSSI

-782 GELI
+782 GELIQQKPSIS

>member
-1 MSDISGVYCIELR
+1 
-14 FFTSTMLP
+14 
-22 SALFSQAAIHIL
+22 
-34 DTGVFIVLPHCM
+34 
-46 ALLFGHD
+46 
-53 AMLSSKALCV
+53 
-63 QRAYLYEM
+63 M
-71 VELTGDFSE
+71 VELTGDFSD

-153 TDSDLTVIQANEAV
+153 TDSDLNVIQANEAV
-167 CSFLSCAENE
+167 FSFLSCSEDE
-177 LVGLPIYEG
+177 LVGHPIYEG

-199 IRTALR
+199 IRTALQ

-245 DISERVRAE
+245 DITERVKTE
-254 TALEQSEAMFRR
+254 TALEQSESMFRR

-280 NAVIQYISPQIES
+280 NSRIQYISPQIEA
-293 LLGYNPAE
+293 LLGYHPDE
-301 MVGKQFSDFM
+301 MTGKLFSDFM
-311 PDGAGKRFTWGILS
+311 PEGAGCRFAWGVLS
-325 EISKDNGFSLTQFPL
+325 EISKENGFTLIQFPL
-340 LTRDGEKIYCDFTGT
+340 LTKDGHKIYCDFTGT
-355 PVVLEEDNSIF
+355 PIVLEEDREIF
-366 LGYNGALSD
+366 LGYNGALRD
-375 VSEHRIAEQSAKRWK
+375 VSDQRQAEQSAKRWK
-390 LFLDAVID
+390 SFLDAVID

-418 RAAEIFLK
+418 HAAAAFLRR
-426 KGKPEFMQ
+426 GKQEFMQ
-434 TTLMELLA
+434 IKLPELLVECGA
-442 KAGSDEL
+442 DEL
-449 LETVRTAAS
+449 LDTLETAVS
-458 FHQTMQIKETVI
+458 FKQTVNVKETVI
-470 TVGGEE
+470 TVGGEQ
-476 KHLSVQVIPM
+476 KHLSMQMIPM

-501 ITEEARDRKRQECLR
+501 ITEEVHDRTRQEYLR
-516 EFLLTLDG
+516 EFLSTLDG
-524 ITAVS
+524 ITVVS
-529 DLWSPVLS
+529 DIWEPVLN

-563 QEGGRFVPSVEI
+563 QEGGRFVPSVEP

-586 ETAFFDKH
+586 EPAVFDKH

-603 IPLMSAAR
+603 IPLMSDAR
-611 ALVVIPVVFR
+611 ALVLMPVVFR
-621 GTAVAC
+621 GRTVAC
-627 IVLGS
+627 VVLGS
-632 SSPLSPDSAL
+632 SSPQCPDASL
-642 QSILESAAFQI
+642 QSILEASAFQI

-661 VQEELMRERD
+661 VQDELMRERD

-692 IEMINRHGA
+692 IEMINHHGA
-701 EILGYREEDLVGKN
+701 EILGYCEEDLIGKN

-721 PESVRKSRLLAFQQM
+721 PESVRESRLLAFQQM
-736 VSSVGTDDF
+736 VSSVTTEDF
-745 AQYKGEVLCADG
+745 AQYKGAVLCADG
-757 TEKEIFWRSSI
+757 TEKEILWKSSI

-782 GELI
+782 GELIQQKPSIS

>member
-1 MSDISGVYCIELR
+1 
-14 FFTSTMLP
+14 
-22 SALFSQAAIHIL
+22 
-34 DTGVFIVLPHCM
+34 
-46 ALLFGHD
+46 
-53 AMLSSKALCV
+53 
-63 QRAYLYEM
+63 M
-71 VELTGDFSE
+71 VELTGDFSD
-80 ILTLLKDNP
+80 ILALLKDNP

-153 TDSDLTVIQANEAV
+153 TDSDLNVIQANEAV
-167 CSFLSCAENE
+167 FSFLSCSEDE
-177 LVGLPIYEG
+177 LVGHPIYEG

-199 IRTALR
+199 IRTALQ

-245 DISERVRAE
+245 DITERVKTE
-254 TALEQSEAMFRR
+254 TALEQSESMFRR

-280 NAVIQYISPQIES
+280 NSRIQYISPQIEA
-293 LLGYNPAE
+293 LLGYHPDE
-301 MVGKQFSDFM
+301 MTGKLFSDFM
-311 PDGAGKRFTWGILS
+311 PEGAGCRFAWGVLS
-325 EISKDNGFSLTQFPL
+325 EISKENGFTLIQFPL
-340 LTRDGEKIYCDFTGT
+340 LTKDGHKIYCDFTGT
-355 PVVLEEDNSIF
+355 PIVLEEDREIF
-366 LGYNGALSD
+366 LGYNGALRD
-375 VSEHRIAEQSAKRWK
+375 VSDQRQAEQSAKRWK
-390 LFLDAVID
+390 SFLDAVID

-418 RAAEIFLK
+418 HAAAAFLRR
-426 KGKPEFMQ
+426 GKQEFMQ
-434 TTLMELLA
+434 IKLPELLVECGA
-442 KAGSDEL
+442 DKL
-449 LETVRTAAS
+449 LDTVETAVS
-458 FHQTMQIKETVI
+458 FKQTVNVKETVI
-470 TVGGEE
+470 TVGGEQ
-476 KHLSVQVIPM
+476 KHLSMQMIPM

-501 ITEEARDRKRQECLR
+501 ITEEVHDRTRQEYLR
-516 EFLLTLDG
+516 EFLSTLDG

-529 DLWSPVLS
+529 DIWEPVLN

-563 QEGGRFVPSVEI
+563 QEGGRFVPSVEP

-586 ETAFFDKH
+586 EPAVFDKH

-603 IPLMSAAR
+603 IPLMSDAR
-611 ALVVIPVVFR
+611 ALVLMPVVFR
-621 GTAVAC
+621 GRTVAC
-627 IVLGS
+627 VVLGS
-632 SSPLSPDSAL
+632 SSPQCPDASL
-642 QSILESAAFQI
+642 QSILEASAFQI

-661 VQEELMRERD
+661 VQDELMRERD

-692 IEMINRHGA
+692 IEMINHHGA
-701 EILGYREEDLVGKN
+701 EILGYCEEDLIGKN

-721 PESVRKSRLLAFQQM
+721 PESVRESRLLAFQQM
-736 VSSVGTDDF
+736 VSSVTTEDF
-745 AQYKGEVLCADG
+745 AQYKGAVLCADG
-757 TEKEIFWRSSI
+757 TEKEILWKSSI

-782 GELI
+782 GELIQQKPSIS

>member
-1 MSDISGVYCIELR
+1 
-14 FFTSTMLP
+14 
-22 SALFSQAAIHIL
+22 
-34 DTGVFIVLPHCM
+34 
-46 ALLFGHD
+46 
-53 AMLSSKALCV
+53 
-63 QRAYLYEM
+63 M
-71 VELTGDFSE
+71 VELTGDFSD

-153 TDSDLTVIQANEAV
+153 TDSELNVIQANEAV
-167 CSFLSCAENE
+167 FSFLSCSEDE
-177 LVGLPIYEG
+177 LVGHPIYEG

-199 IRTALR
+199 IRTALQ

-245 DISERVRAE
+245 DITERVKTE
-254 TALEQSEAMFRR
+254 TALEQSESMFRR

-280 NAVIQYISPQIES
+280 NSRIQYISPQIEA
-293 LLGYNPAE
+293 LLGYHPDE
-301 MVGKQFSDFM
+301 MTGKLFSDFM
-311 PDGAGKRFTWGILS
+311 PEGAGCRFAWGVLS
-325 EISKDNGFSLTQFPL
+325 EISKENGFTLIQFPL
-340 LTRDGEKIYCDFTGT
+340 LTKDGHKIYCDFTGT
-355 PVVLEEDNSIF
+355 PIVLEEDIEIF
-366 LGYNGALSD
+366 LGYNGALRD
-375 VSEHRIAEQSAKRWK
+375 VSDQRQAEQSAKRWK
-390 LFLDAVID
+390 SFLDAVID

-418 RAAEIFLK
+418 HAAAAFLRR
-426 KGKPEFMQ
+426 GKQEFMQ
-434 TTLMELLA
+434 IKLPELLVECGA
-442 KAGSDEL
+442 DEL
-449 LETVRTAAS
+449 LDTLETAVS
-458 FHQTMQIKETVI
+458 FKQTVNVKETVI
-470 TVGGEE
+470 TVGGEQ
-476 KHLSVQVIPM
+476 KHLSMQMIPM

-501 ITEEARDRKRQECLR
+501 ITEEVHDRTRQEYLR
-516 EFLLTLDG
+516 EFLSTLDG
-524 ITAVS
+524 ITVVS
-529 DLWSPVLS
+529 DIWEPVLN

-563 QEGGRFVPSVEI
+563 QEGGRFVPSVEP

-586 ETAFFDKH
+586 EPAVFDKH

-603 IPLMSAAR
+603 IHLMSDAR
-611 ALVVIPVVFR
+611 ALVLMPVVFR
-621 GTAVAC
+621 GRTVAC
-627 IVLGS
+627 VVLGS
-632 SSPLSPDSAL
+632 SSPQCPDASL
-642 QSILESAAFQI
+642 QSILEASAFQI

-661 VQEELMRERD
+661 VQDELMRERD

-692 IEMINRHGA
+692 IEMINHHGA
-701 EILGYREEDLVGKN
+701 EILGYCEEDLIGKN

-721 PESVRKSRLLAFQQM
+721 PESVRESRLLAFQQM
-736 VSSVGTDDF
+736 VSSVTTEDF
-745 AQYKGEVLCADG
+745 AQYKGAVLCADG
-757 TEKEIFWRSSI
+757 TEKEILWKSSI

-782 GELI
+782 GELIQQKPSIS

>member
-1 MSDISGVYCIELR
+1 
-14 FFTSTMLP
+14 
-22 SALFSQAAIHIL
+22 
-34 DTGVFIVLPHCM
+34 
-46 ALLFGHD
+46 
-53 AMLSSKALCV
+53 
-63 QRAYLYEM
+63 M
-71 VELTGDFSE
+71 VELTGDFSD

-153 TDSDLTVIQANEAV
+153 TDSDLNVIQANEAV
-167 CSFLSCAENE
+167 FSFLSCSEDE
-177 LVGLPIYEG
+177 LVGHPIYEG

-199 IRTALR
+199 IRTALQ

-245 DISERVRAE
+245 DITERVKTE
-254 TALEQSEAMFRR
+254 TALEQSESMFRR

-280 NAVIQYISPQIES
+280 NSRIQYISPQIEA
-293 LLGYNPAE
+293 LLGYHPDE
-301 MVGKQFSDFM
+301 MTGKLFSDFM
-311 PDGAGKRFTWGILS
+311 PEGAGCRFAWGVLS
-325 EISKDNGFSLTQFPL
+325 EISKENGFTLIQFPL
-340 LTRDGEKIYCDFTGT
+340 LTKDGHKIYCDFTGT
-355 PVVLEEDNSIF
+355 PIVLEEDREIF
-366 LGYNGALSD
+366 LGYNGALRD
-375 VSEHRIAEQSAKRWK
+375 VSDQRQAEQSAKRWK
-390 LFLDAVID
+390 SFLDAVID

-418 RAAEIFLK
+418 HAAATFLRR
-426 KGKPEFMQ
+426 GKQEFMQ
-434 TTLMELLA
+434 IKLPELLVECGA
-442 KAGSDEL
+442 DEL
-449 LETVRTAAS
+449 LDTLETAVS
-458 FHQTMQIKETVI
+458 FKQTVNVKETVI
-470 TVGGEE
+470 TVGGEQ
-476 KHLSVQVIPM
+476 KHLSMQMIPM

-501 ITEEARDRKRQECLR
+501 ITEEVHDRTRQEYLR
-516 EFLLTLDG
+516 EFLSTLDG

-529 DLWSPVLS
+529 DIWEPVLN

-563 QEGGRFVPSVEI
+563 QEGGRFVPSVEP

-586 ETAFFDKH
+586 EPAVFDKH

-603 IPLMSAAR
+603 IPLMGDAR
-611 ALVVIPVVFR
+611 ALVLMPVVFR
-621 GTAVAC
+621 GRTVAC
-627 IVLGS
+627 VVLGS
-632 SSPLSPDSAL
+632 SSPQCPDASL
-642 QSILESAAFQI
+642 QSILEASAFQI

-661 VQEELMRERD
+661 VQDELMRERD

-692 IEMINRHGA
+692 IEMINHHGA
-701 EILGYREEDLVGKN
+701 EILGYCEEDLIGKN

-721 PESVRKSRLLAFQQM
+721 PESVRESRLLAFQQM
-736 VSSVGTDDF
+736 VSSVTTEDF
-745 AQYKGEVLCADG
+745 AQYKGAVLCADG
-757 TEKEIFWRSSI
+757 TEKEILWKSSI

-782 GELI
+782 GELIQQKPSIS

>member
-1 MSDISGVYCIELR
+1 
-14 FFTSTMLP
+14 
-22 SALFSQAAIHIL
+22 
-34 DTGVFIVLPHCM
+34 
-46 ALLFGHD
+46 
-53 AMLSSKALCV
+53 
-63 QRAYLYEM
+63 M
-71 VELTGDFSE
+71 VELTGDFSD

-153 TDSDLTVIQANEAV
+153 TDSDLNVIQANEAV
-167 CSFLSCAENE
+167 FSFLSCSEDE
-177 LVGLPIYEG
+177 LVGHPIYEG

-199 IRTALR
+199 IRTALQ

-245 DISERVRAE
+245 DITERVKTE
-254 TALEQSEAMFRR
+254 TALEQSESMFRR

-280 NAVIQYISPQIES
+280 NSRIQYISPQIEA
-293 LLGYNPAE
+293 LLGYHPDE
-301 MVGKQFSDFM
+301 MTGKLFSDFM
-311 PDGAGKRFTWGILS
+311 PEGAGCRFAWGVLS
-325 EISKDNGFSLTQFPL
+325 EISKENGFTLIQFPL
-340 LTRDGEKIYCDFTGT
+340 LTKDGHKIYCDFTGT
-355 PVVLEEDNSIF
+355 PIVLEEDREIF
-366 LGYNGALSD
+366 LGYNGALRD
-375 VSEHRIAEQSAKRWK
+375 VSDQRQAEQSAKRWK
-390 LFLDAVID
+390 SFLDAVID

-418 RAAEIFLK
+418 HAAAAFLRR
-426 KGKPEFMQ
+426 GKQEFMQ
-434 TTLMELLA
+434 IKLPELLVECGA
-442 KAGSDEL
+442 DEL
-449 LETVRTAAS
+449 LDTLETAVS
-458 FHQTMQIKETVI
+458 FKQTVNVKETVI
-470 TVGGEE
+470 TVGGEQ
-476 KHLSVQVIPM
+476 KHLSMQMIPM

-501 ITEEARDRKRQECLR
+501 ITEEVHDRTRQEYLR
-516 EFLLTLDG
+516 EFLSTLDG

-529 DLWSPVLS
+529 DIWEPVLN

-563 QEGGRFVPSVEI
+563 QEGGRFVPSVEP

-586 ETAFFDKH
+586 EPAVFDKH

-603 IPLMSAAR
+603 IPLMSDAR
-611 ALVVIPVVFR
+611 ALVLMPVVFR
-621 GTAVAC
+621 GRTVAC
-627 IVLGS
+627 VVLGS
-632 SSPLSPDSAL
+632 SSPQCPDASL
-642 QSILESAAFQI
+642 QSILEASAFQI

-661 VQEELMRERD
+661 VQDELMRERD

-692 IEMINRHGA
+692 IEMINHHGA
-701 EILGYREEDLVGKN
+701 EILGYCEEDLIGKN
-715 WFETVV
+715 WFEIVV
-721 PESVRKSRLLAFQQM
+721 PESVRESRLLAFQQM
-736 VSSVGTDDF
+736 VSSVTTEDF
-745 AQYKGEVLCADG
+745 AQYKGAVLCADG
-757 TEKEIFWRSSI
+757 TEKEILWKSSI

-782 GELI
+782 GELIQQKPSIS